1 MAEQQHKRGRG
12 SLNKLWRRSAAA
24 VVAAATLMG
33 GVAPAA
39 FAAGGGGNQPGTGG
53 GGLDAAQFW
62 QYRDGPDGSW
72 GPATSLDSVRKA
84 MQAGGV
90 TMLDEGGS
98 YNGPAKAQAALDQA
112 RKECET
118 GFNQRHPNEK
128 GQANCRVV
136 GVGAVAGSQA
146 QGTNGWNG
154 SGVVARQTWIDNW
167 NKYVAPVKYN
177 YAGTREYLTSNP
189 FWDNPSDSVNK
200 IMERNVHDDTS
211 IAIIVLDKYQPAPPV
226 VDYDLTITTNVNAPQ
241 DLKTGSTGKV
251 SDTIHA
257 SQSRGD
263 AQQVNANVIM
273 HYDGNKYVG
282 AKNVTKSVKI
292 TTKGDTRSPEF
303 APSDFGWKAWPAG
316 TYWFDVQV
324 PKQGHMKAAVDTAD
338 REASESFRI
347 VDVPPAAPVKQ
358 IEQGVS
364 ADAMRNTTT
373 IESGTGRGGY
383 AMTFRDVITPNG
395 VAYTIENMK
404 VTDKTDNN
412 KDISNQFTMTWDQ
425 AANTVTAV
433 RKDTTSMMPLEHTYV
448 FQLDVVVSKPD
459 INKVTD
465 QANVLWNDTDQSTEQ
480 REFPT
485 WNPNPDKSWIKQ
497 NTDGSWAA
505 VIDPDETNAT
515 GADQNRFLD
524 GDKVAS
530 VVNGVISANLID
542 APTTFTLEDDWT
554 KADYLFD
561 ADTKGIKVYMM
572 DAQSNT
578 ASSVYD
584 IVNKGTDVT
593 NQFDITAAGTK
604 ATVSMKADAL
614 KALKGLKNHRQYTL
628 LIPGVVNMAN
638 GKGAAQ
644 VRKDFGKQPGDELTF
659 CEAPAN
665 GTGSGAKLTNSGAQT
680 VNGDKHPTN
689 EPWICGYVPPVK
701 KDVIG
706 EASQGGAQESVDGK
720 VVFPGQKVEYQLT
733 TTPKL
738 PGQLAYD
745 VKNVVVTDQYDQYL
759 VPDKQTVEVTDLGN
773 GKIIP
778 KAQYTTKWDDTKHLF
793 QLAFDDAYVQA
804 NWGKGRNPRLL
815 IRFEGTVSK
824 DAPTDT
830 RVDNQWMLTL
840 NNSITPSNQV
850 FNTPPEFNPVKEDT
864 QKDPTISIDG
874 KTALL
879 GDVLYYRVHLD
890 LKNLGRDVTAYDVKR
905 AGIID
910 DYDDEY
916 LTADE
921 QNVEVLNAKGEDVT
935 AKFNVQFKDGVAYVF
950 AKTADT
956 QVPAT
961 GETVKGDPQP
971 ADLKQYS
978 EKKID
983 PLKDPS
989 IDQSLLG
996 QEYTVVLPM
1005 TVTKVTD
1012 GYVVKN
1018 TATQIVNDVKKDTNT
1033 VTNPLKP
1040 INPVKDVTLKVGGDS
1055 VNGQEIPLGQKFLY
1069 RLDSSVIPPDRAY
1082 PDVTQWGVTD
1092 KLDTTH
1098 DQYLDAWQVCANRD
1112 LYKDGKLIAKT
1123 GDVLAG
1129 TGFDNAELLAAITGD
1144 TATDAE
1150 AASDDAANKDES
1162 GKDDAAQPTGEQLF
1176 TVDYK
1181 DGQLTANATDLFLK
1195 LVSAD
1200 TAHEQ
1205 AWSLFISTQRIAV
1218 SDRVENTFTET
1229 FNDKE
1234 LVSNT
1239 VWTSTPDLTPSI
1251 HLEKWDEKSGWPN
1264 GDRDTRDQA
1273 LKDAKNGDTI
1283 VFTITNTS
1291 KTDKAG
1297 KGAIYRAKDLKLTD
1311 QTILGDGRVV
1321 DLKYPDNWDTL
1332 ILRPGQSVDVKG
1344 TLKDANGDHTNRASV
1359 SGIPLTPCVV
1369 NDDTPFDGKD
1379 DENVPE
1385 GAVDIDG
1392 VKMCGTDRIVSN
1404 TDDWNATI
1412 KPPLANTGV
1421 ALGIILPLMGLL
1433 IAGGGITLTTLRKRQ
1448 HTAKHTA

>member
-1 MAEQQHKRGRG
+1 MGRFKH
-12 SLNKLWRRSAAA
+12 SIRAA
-24 VVAAATLMG
+24 VAGVAAGATLLTLG
-33 GVAPAA
+33 APAA
-39 FAAGGGGNQPGTGG
+39 LAAGGGGNQPGSG

-84 MQAGGV
+84 MKAANV

-112 RKECET
+112 RAECER
-118 GFNQRHPNEK
+118 GFNQRHPNEA

-136 GVGAVAGSQA
+136 AVGAVAGSQA

-154 SGVVARQTWIDNW
+154 SGIVARQTWIDNW
-167 NKYVAPVKYN
+167 NKYVAPVHYFYN
-177 YAGTREYLTSNP
+177 GTVGYYTNTP
-189 FWDNPSDSVNK
+189 FTDNPSDSVNK

-226 VDYDLTITTNVNAPQ
+226 VDYDLTVTTNVNAPQ

-303 APSDFGWKAWPAG
+303 APADFGWKAWPSG

-347 VDVPPAAPVKQ
+347 VDVPPAAPVKE

-364 ADAMRNTTT
+364 ADAMVNHTVIR
-373 IESGTGRGGY
+373 SGTGRGGY
-383 AMTFRDVITPNG
+383 AMRFTDTITPNG
-395 VAYTIENMK
+395 VNYSVSNMK
-404 VTDKTDNN
+404 VLDETDND
-412 KDISNQFTMTWDQ
+412 KDISDQFTINWDKN
-425 AANTVTAV
+425 ANTVTAV
-433 RKDTTSMMPLEHTYV
+433 RKDTTTMMPLDHTYA
-448 FQLDVVVSKPD
+448 FHLDVTVAKPD

-465 QANVLWNDTDQSTEQ
+465 KGTVLWNDTSQDTDQK
-480 REFPT
+480 EFPT

-497 NTDGSWAA
+497 DASGKWAA
-505 VIDPDETNAT
+505 VIDPEHTNNT
-515 GADQNRFLD
+515 GADQNVFLD

-593 NQFDITAAGTK
+593 GQFTITAAGTK

-614 KALKGLKNHRQYTL
+614 KTLKGLKNHRQYTL

-659 CEAPAN
+659 CETPAN

-680 VNGDKHPTN
+680 VNGDREPTN

-793 QLAFDDAYVQA
+793 QLAFDDAYVKA
-804 NWGKGRNPRLL
+804 NWGKGQNPRLL

-864 QKDPTISIDG
+864 QKDPSISIDG

-890 LKNLGRDVTAYDVKR
+890 LKNLDRKGTAYNVMR
-905 AGIID
+905 AGIVD

-916 LTADE
+916 LTADD

-935 AKFNVQFKDGVAYVF
+935 AKFNVQFRDGVAYVF

-956 QVPAT
+956 KVPAT
-961 GETVKGDPQP
+961 GETIKGDPQP
-971 ADLKQYS
+971 KDLKAYS
-978 EKKID
+978 QAKLD
-983 PLKDPS
+983 PLKDPA

-1018 TATQIVNDVKKDTNT
+1018 TATQIVNDVKKSTNT

-1040 INPVKDVTLKVGGDS
+1040 INPVKDVVLKVNGDS
-1055 VNGQEIPLGQKFLY
+1055 VNGREIPLTQKFLY
-1069 RLDSSVIPPDRAY
+1069 RLDSSVIPANRAY
-1082 PDVTQWGVTD
+1082 PQVTQWGITD
-1092 KLDTTH
+1092 KLDTQH
-1098 DQYLDAWQVCANRD
+1098 DKYLGAWQVCANRD
-1112 LYKDGKLIAKT
+1112 LYKDGKPVAKT

-1129 TGFDNAELLAAITGD
+1129 TGFDNTELLAAITGD
-1144 TATDAE
+1144 TA
-1150 AASDDAANKDES
+1150 NRDES

-1181 DGQLTANATDLFLK
+1181 DGTITANATDLFLK

-1200 TAHEQ
+1200 TTHEQ
-1205 AWSLFISTQRIAV
+1205 AWSLFVSVQRIAT
-1218 SDRVENTFTET
+1218 SERVENTFTET
-1229 FNDKE
+1229 FNGKE

-1264 GDRDTRDQA
+1264 GDRDTRAQA
-1273 LKDAKNGDTI
+1273 LKDAQDGDTI

-1297 KGAIYRAKDLKLTD
+1297 KGAVFRAKDLKLTD
-1311 QTILGDGRVV
+1311 HTILGDGRVV

-1332 ILRPGQSVDVKG
+1332 ILKPGQSVDVKG
-1344 TLKDANGDHTNRASV
+1344 TLKGVKGDHTDRASV
-1359 SGIPLTPCVV
+1359 SGIPLTECVV

-1379 DENVPE
+1379 DANVPE

-1392 VKMCGTDRIVSN
+1392 VKMCGSDRVVSN
-1404 TDDWNATI
+1404 TDDWNATVT
-1412 KPPLANTGV
+1412 PPLAHTGATV
-1421 ALGIILPLMGLL
+1421 TVLGVLAAVLMGGAGMLL
-1433 IAGGGITLTTLRKRQ
+1433 SLKRRTSGAPR
-1448 HTAKHTA
+1448 HMA

>member
-1 MAEQQHKRGRG
+1 MATAEHGCCGGGEHLKPRVLPAPLFVVLAGWCWTHRGVLPVARIGYPASCKPILEGATPYGSFQTFNQGSGRRCGRRCDAAHAWRAGRTRRGR
-12 SLNKLWRRSAAA
+12 
-24 VVAAATLMG
+24 
-33 GVAPAA
+33 
-39 FAAGGGGNQPGTGG
+39 GGNQPGTGG

-84 MQAGGV
+84 MKAANV

-112 RKECET
+112 RAECER
-118 GFNQRHPNEK
+118 GFNQRHPSEA

-136 GVGAVAGSQA
+136 AVGAVAGSQA

-154 SGVVARQTWIDNW
+154 SGIVARQTWIDNW
-167 NKYVAPVKYN
+167 NKYVAPVEYN
-177 YAGTREYLTSNP
+177 YAGVTKYHTSTP

-200 IMERNVHDDTS
+200 IMERNVHPDTS

-226 VDYDLTITTNVNAPQ
+226 VDYDLTVTTNVNAPQ

-303 APSDFGWKAWPAG
+303 APADFGWKAWPSG

-347 VDVPPAAPVKQ
+347 VDVPPAAPVKE

-364 ADAMRNTTT
+364 ADAMVNHTVIR
-373 IESGTGRGGY
+373 SDTGRGGY
-383 AMTFRDVITPNG
+383 AMRFTDTITPNG
-395 VAYTIENMK
+395 VNYSVSNMK
-404 VTDKTDNN
+404 VLDETDND
-412 KDISNQFTMTWDQ
+412 KDISDQFTINWDKN
-425 AANTVTAV
+425 ANTVTAV
-433 RKDTTSMMPLEHTYV
+433 RKDTTTMMPLDHTYA
-448 FQLDVVVSKPD
+448 FHLDVTVAKPD

-465 QANVLWNDTDQSTEQ
+465 KGTVLWNDTSQDTDQK
-480 REFPT
+480 EFPT

-497 NTDGSWAA
+497 DASGKWAA
-505 VIDPDETNAT
+505 VIDPEHTNNT
-515 GADQNRFLD
+515 GADQNVFLD

-593 NQFDITAAGTK
+593 GQFDITAAGTK

-614 KALKGLKNHRQYTL
+614 KTLKGLKNHRQYTL

-659 CEAPAN
+659 CETPAN
-665 GTGSGAKLTNSGAQT
+665 GTGSGAKLTNGGAQT
-680 VNGDKHPTN
+680 VNGDKRPTN

-793 QLAFDDAYVQA
+793 QLAFDDAYVKA
-804 NWGKGRNPRLL
+804 NWGKGQNPRLL

-850 FNTPPEFNPVKEDT
+850 FNTPPEFNPSKEDT
-864 QKDPTISIDG
+864 QKDPSISIDG

-890 LKNLGRDVTAYDVKR
+890 LKNLDRKGTAYNVMR
-905 AGIID
+905 AGIVD

-935 AKFNVQFKDGVAYVF
+935 AKFNIQFRDGVAYVF

-956 QVPAT
+956 KVPAT
-961 GETVKGDPQP
+961 GETIKGDPQP
-971 ADLKQYS
+971 KDLKAYS
-978 EKKID
+978 QAKLD
-983 PLKDPS
+983 PLKDPA

-1018 TATQIVNDVKKDTNT
+1018 TATQIVNDVKRARIRSRTRSSPSTPSRTWCSRSTAIRSTARKSRSRRSSSTVSTVPSSPRTALIRRSPSGASPTSSTPSMTSTWVLGRCAPT
-1033 VTNPLKP
+1033 VTCTRTASRSPRP
-1040 INPVKDVTLKVGGDS
+1040 ATCS
-1055 VNGQEIPLGQKFLY
+1055 QALGSTT
-1069 RLDSSVIPPDRAY
+1069 RNCSPPS
-1082 PDVTQWGVTD
+1082 P
-1092 KLDTTH
+1092 
-1098 DQYLDAWQVCANRD
+1098 
-1112 LYKDGKLIAKT
+1112 
-1123 GDVLAG
+1123 
-1129 TGFDNAELLAAITGD
+1129 
-1144 TATDAE
+1144 ATP
-1150 AASDDAANKDES
+1150 
-1162 GKDDAAQPTGEQLF
+1162 PTG
-1176 TVDYK
+1176 TSPARMMPPSPPANNCSPWTTR
-1181 DGQLTANATDLFLK
+1181 TARSPPTRPTCSSSSCPPTPPMSRHGACS
-1195 LVSAD
+1195 SACS
-1200 TAHEQ
+1200 ASPP
-1205 AWSLFISTQRIAV
+1205 A
-1218 SDRVENTFTET
+1218 
-1229 FNDKE
+1229 
-1234 LVSNT
+1234 
-1239 VWTSTPDLTPSI
+1239 
-1251 HLEKWDEKSGWPN
+1251 SGW
-1264 GDRDTRDQA
+1264 RTRSPKRSTTRNSCPTPYGPA
-1273 LKDAKNGDTI
+1273 
-1283 VFTITNTS
+1283 
-1291 KTDKAG
+1291 
-1297 KGAIYRAKDLKLTD
+1297 
-1311 QTILGDGRVV
+1311 
-1321 DLKYPDNWDTL
+1321 
-1332 ILRPGQSVDVKG
+1332 RP
-1344 TLKDANGDHTNRASV
+1344 T
-1359 SGIPLTPCVV
+1359 
-1369 NDDTPFDGKD
+1369 
-1379 DENVPE
+1379 
-1385 GAVDIDG
+1385 
-1392 VKMCGTDRIVSN
+1392 
-1404 TDDWNATI
+1404 
-1412 KPPLANTGV
+1412 
-1421 ALGIILPLMGLL
+1421 
-1433 IAGGGITLTTLRKRQ
+1433 
-1448 HTAKHTA
+1448 

>member
-1 MAEQQHKRGRG
+1 MGRFKH
-12 SLNKLWRRSAAA
+12 SIRAA
-24 VVAAATLMG
+24 VAGVAAGATLLTLG
-33 GVAPAA
+33 APAA
-39 FAAGGGGNQPGTGG
+39 LAAGGGGNQPGSG

-84 MQAGGV
+84 MKAAGV

-112 RKECET
+112 RAECER
-118 GFNQRHPNEK
+118 GFNQRHPSEA

-136 GVGAVAGSQA
+136 AVGAVAGSAA

-154 SGVVARQTWIDNW
+154 SGIVARQTWIDNW
-167 NKYVAPVKYN
+167 NKYVAPVHYFYN
-177 YAGTREYLTSNP
+177 GTVGYYTNTP
-189 FWDNPSDSVNK
+189 FTDNPSDSVNK
-200 IMERNVHDDTS
+200 IMERNVHPDTS

-226 VDYDLTITTNVNAPQ
+226 VDYDLTVTTNVNAPQ

-273 HYDGNKYVG
+273 HFDGNKYVG
-282 AKNVTKSVKI
+282 AKNVTKSVRI

-347 VDVPPAAPVKQ
+347 VDVPPAAPVKE

-364 ADAMRNTTT
+364 ADAMVNHTVIR
-373 IESGTGRGGY
+373 SGTGRGGY
-383 AMTFRDVITPNG
+383 AMRFTDTITPNG
-395 VAYTIENMK
+395 VNYSVSNMK
-404 VTDKTDNN
+404 VLDETDND
-412 KDISNQFTMTWDQ
+412 KDISDQFTINWDKN
-425 AANTVTAV
+425 ANTVTAV
-433 RKDTTSMMPLEHTYV
+433 RKDTTTMMPLDHTYA
-448 FQLDVVVSKPD
+448 FHLDVTVAKPD

-465 QANVLWNDTDQSTEQ
+465 KGTVLWNDTSQDTDQK
-480 REFPT
+480 EFPV

-497 NTDGSWAA
+497 DASGKWAA
-505 VIDPDETNAT
+505 VIDPEHTNNT
-515 GADQNRFLD
+515 GADQNVFLD

-593 NQFDITAAGTK
+593 GQFDITAAGTK

-659 CEAPAN
+659 CETPAN

-680 VNGDKHPTN
+680 VNGDREPTN

-793 QLAFDDAYVQA
+793 QLAFDDAYVKA
-804 NWGKGRNPRLL
+804 NWGKGQNPRLL

-864 QKDPTISIDG
+864 QKDPSISIDG

-890 LKNLGRDVTAYDVKR
+890 LKNLDRKGTAYNVMR
-905 AGIID
+905 AGIVD

-921 QNVEVLNAKGEDVT
+921 RNVEVLNAKGEDVT
-935 AKFNVQFKDGVAYVF
+935 AKFNVQFRDGVAYVF

-956 QVPAT
+956 KVPAT

-971 ADLKQYS
+971 KDLKAYS
-978 EKKID
+978 QAKLD
-983 PLKDPS
+983 PLKDPA

-1012 GYVVKN
+1012 GYVVEN
-1018 TATQIVNDVKKDTNT
+1018 TATQIVNDVKKSTNT

-1040 INPVKDVTLKVGGDS
+1040 INPVKDVVLKVNGDS
-1055 VNGQEIPLGQKFLY
+1055 VNGREIPLTQKFLY
-1069 RLDSSVIPPDRAY
+1069 RLDSSVIPANRAY
-1082 PDVTQWGVTD
+1082 PQVTQWGITD
-1092 KLDTTH
+1092 KLDTQH
-1098 DQYLDAWQVCANRD
+1098 DKYLGAWQVRANRD
-1112 LYKDGKLIAKT
+1112 LYKDGKPVAKT

-1129 TGFDNAELLAAITGD
+1129 TGFDNTELLAAITGD
-1144 TATDAE
+1144 TA
-1150 AASDDAANKDES
+1150 NRDES
-1162 GKDDAAQPTGEQLF
+1162 GTDDAAQPTGEQLF

-1181 DGQLTANATDLFLK
+1181 DGTITANATDLFLK

-1205 AWSLFISTQRIAV
+1205 AWSLFVSVQRIAT
-1218 SDRVENTFTET
+1218 SERVENTFTET
-1229 FNDKE
+1229 FNGKE

-1264 GDRDTRDQA
+1264 GDRDTRAQA
-1273 LKDAKNGDTI
+1273 LKDAKDGDTI

-1297 KGAIYRAKDLKLTD
+1297 KGAVFRAKDLKLTD

-1332 ILRPGQSVDVKG
+1332 ILKPGQSVDVKG
-1344 TLKDANGDHTNRASV
+1344 TLKGVKGDHTDRASV
-1359 SGIPLTPCVV
+1359 SGIPLTECVV

-1379 DENVPE
+1379 DANVPE
-1385 GAVDIDG
+1385 GAVDVDG
-1392 VKMCGTDRIVSN
+1392 VRMCGSDWVVSN
-1404 TDDWNATI
+1404 TDDWNATVT
-1412 KPPLANTGV
+1412 PPLAHTGATV
-1421 ALGIILPLMGLL
+1421 AVLGVLAAVLMGGAGMLL
-1433 IAGGGITLTTLRKRQ
+1433 SLKRRTSGVPR
-1448 HTAKHTA
+1448 HMA

>member
-39 FAAGGGGNQPGTGG
+39 FAAGGGGNQPGTDG

-112 RKECET
+112 RTECER
-118 GFNQRHPNEK
+118 GFNQRHPNEA

-136 GVGAVAGSQA
+136 AVGAVAGSQA

-154 SGVVARQTWIDNW
+154 SGIVARSTWIDNW
-167 NKYVAPVKYN
+167 NKYVAPVRYN
-177 YAGTREYLTSNP
+177 YAGTRPYYTSTP
-189 FWDNPSDSVNK
+189 FDDNPSDSVNK

-226 VDYDLTITTNVNAPQ
+226 VDYDLTVTTNVNAPQ

-273 HYDGNKYVG
+273 HYDGNRYVG
-282 AKNVTKSVKI
+282 AKNVTKSVRI

-303 APSDFGWKAWPAG
+303 APADFGWKAWPSG
-316 TYWFDVQV
+316 TYWFDVRV

-347 VDVPPAAPVKQ
+347 VDVPPAAPVKE

-364 ADAMRNTTT
+364 ADAMVNHTVIR
-373 IESGTGRGGY
+373 SGTGRGGY
-383 AMTFRDVITPNG
+383 AMRFTDTITPNG
-395 VAYTIENMK
+395 VNYSVSNMK
-404 VTDKTDNN
+404 VLDETDND
-412 KDISNQFTMTWDQ
+412 KDISDQFTINWDKN
-425 AANTVTAV
+425 ANTVTAV
-433 RKDTTSMMPLEHTYV
+433 RKDTTTMMPLDHTYS
-448 FQLDVVVSKPD
+448 FHLDVTVAKPD

-465 QANVLWNDTDQSTEQ
+465 KGTVLWNDTSQDTDQK
-480 REFPT
+480 EFPV
-485 WNPNPDKSWIKQ
+485 WGPNPDKSWIKQ
-497 NTDGSWAA
+497 DASGKWAA
-505 VIDPDETNAT
+505 VIDPEHTNNT
-515 GADQNRFLD
+515 GADQNVFLD

-584 IVNKGTDVT
+584 IVNKGQDVT
-593 NQFDITAAGTK
+593 GQFDITAAGTK

-659 CEAPAN
+659 CETPAN

-680 VNGDKHPTN
+680 VNGDREPTN

-773 GKIIP
+773 GKIVP
-778 KAQYTTKWDDTKHLF
+778 KSQYTTKWDDTKHLF
-793 QLAFDDAYVQA
+793 QLAFDDAYVKA
-804 NWGKGRNPRLL
+804 NWGKGQNPRLL

-864 QKDPTISIDG
+864 QKDPSISIDG

-890 LKNLGRDVTAYDVKR
+890 LKNLDRKGTAYNVMR
-905 AGIID
+905 AGIVD

-921 QNVEVLNAKGEDVT
+921 QNVEVLNAKGEDVSS
-935 AKFNVQFKDGVAYVF
+935 KFNVQFRDGVAYVF

-956 QVPAT
+956 KVPAT

-971 ADLKQYS
+971 KDLKAYS
-978 EKKID
+978 QAKLE
-983 PLKDPS
+983 PLKDPA

-1018 TATQIVNDVKKDTNT
+1018 TATQIVNDVKKSTNT

-1040 INPVKDVTLKVGGDS
+1040 INPVKDVVLKVNGDS
-1055 VNGQEIPLGQKFLY
+1055 VNGREIPLTQKFLY
-1069 RLDSSVIPPDRAY
+1069 RLDSSVIPANRAY
-1082 PDVTQWGVTD
+1082 PQVTQWGIVD
-1092 KLDTTH
+1092 KLDTQH
-1098 DQYLDAWQVCANRD
+1098 DKYLGAWQVRANRD
-1112 LYKDGKLIAKT
+1112 LYKDDKPVAKT

-1129 TGFDNAELLAAITGD
+1129 SGFDNTELLAAITGD

-1200 TAHEQ
+1200 TEHDQ

-1264 GDRDTRDQA
+1264 GDRDTREQA

-1291 KTDKAG
+1291 KTDKNG
-1297 KGAIYRAKDLKLTD
+1297 KGAVYRAKDLKLTD

-1332 ILRPGQSVDVKG
+1332 ILKPGQSVDVKG
-1344 TLKDANGDHTNRASV
+1344 TLKDANGDHTDRASV
-1359 SGIPLTPCVV
+1359 SGIPLIPCVV

-1379 DENVPE
+1379 DANVPE

-1392 VKMCGTDRIVSN
+1392 VKMCGSDRIVSN

-1421 ALGIILPLMGLL
+1421 ALGVILPLMGLM
-1433 IAGGGITLTTLRKRQ
+1433 IAGGGITLTALRKRQ

>member
-1 MAEQQHKRGRG
+1 M
-12 SLNKLWRRSAAA
+12 
-24 VVAAATLMG
+24 
-33 GVAPAA
+33 
-39 FAAGGGGNQPGTGG
+39 
-53 GGLDAAQFW
+53 
-62 QYRDGPDGSW
+62 
-72 GPATSLDSVRKA
+72 
-84 MQAGGV
+84 
-90 TMLDEGGS
+90 
-98 YNGPAKAQAALDQA
+98 
-112 RKECET
+112 
-118 GFNQRHPNEK
+118 
-128 GQANCRVV
+128 
-136 GVGAVAGSQA
+136 
-146 QGTNGWNG
+146 
-154 SGVVARQTWIDNW
+154 
-167 NKYVAPVKYN
+167 
-177 YAGTREYLTSNP
+177 
-189 FWDNPSDSVNK
+189 
-200 IMERNVHDDTS
+200 
-211 IAIIVLDKYQPAPPV
+211 
-226 VDYDLTITTNVNAPQ
+226 
-241 DLKTGSTGKV
+241 
-251 SDTIHA
+251 
-257 SQSRGD
+257 
-263 AQQVNANVIM
+263 
-273 HYDGNKYVG
+273 
-282 AKNVTKSVKI
+282 
-292 TTKGDTRSPEF
+292 
-303 APSDFGWKAWPAG
+303 
-316 TYWFDVQV
+316 
-324 PKQGHMKAAVDTAD
+324 
-338 REASESFRI
+338 
-347 VDVPPAAPVKQ
+347 
-358 IEQGVS
+358 
-364 ADAMRNTTT
+364 
-373 IESGTGRGGY
+373 
-383 AMTFRDVITPNG
+383 
-395 VAYTIENMK
+395 
-404 VTDKTDNN
+404 
-412 KDISNQFTMTWDQ
+412 
-425 AANTVTAV
+425 
-433 RKDTTSMMPLEHTYV
+433 
-448 FQLDVVVSKPD
+448 
-459 INKVTD
+459 
-465 QANVLWNDTDQSTEQ
+465 
-480 REFPT
+480 
-485 WNPNPDKSWIKQ
+485 
-497 NTDGSWAA
+497 
-505 VIDPDETNAT
+505 
-515 GADQNRFLD
+515 
-524 GDKVAS
+524 
-530 VVNGVISANLID
+530 VNGVISANLID

-593 NQFDITAAGTK
+593 GQFTITAAGTK

-628 LIPGVVNMAN
+628 LIPGVVNIAN

-680 VNGDKHPTN
+680 VNGDKRPTN

-778 KAQYTTKWDDTKHLF
+778 KSQYTTKWDDTKHLF
-793 QLAFDDAYVQA
+793 QLAFDDAYVKA
-804 NWGKGRNPRLL
+804 NWGKGQNPRLL

-864 QKDPTISIDG
+864 QKDPSISIDG

-890 LKNLGRDVTAYDVKR
+890 LKNLDRKGTAYNVMR
-905 AGIID
+905 AGIVD
-910 DYDDEY
+910 DYDDVY
-916 LTADE
+916 LTAVE

-935 AKFNVQFKDGVAYVF
+935 AKFNVQFRDGVAYVF

-956 QVPAT
+956 KVPAT

-971 ADLKQYS
+971 KDLKAYS
-978 EKKID
+978 QAKLD
-983 PLKDPS
+983 PLKDPA

-1018 TATQIVNDVKKDTNT
+1018 TATQIVNDVKKSTNT

-1040 INPVKDVTLKVGGDS
+1040 INPVKDVVLKVNGDS
-1055 VNGQEIPLGQKFLY
+1055 VNGREIPLTQKFLY
-1069 RLDSSVIPPDRAY
+1069 RLDSSVIPANRAY
-1082 PDVTQWGVTD
+1082 PQVTQWGITD
-1092 KLDTTH
+1092 KLDTQH
-1098 DQYLDAWQVCANRD
+1098 DKYLGAWQVRANRD
-1112 LYKDGKLIAKT
+1112 LYKDGKPVAKT

-1129 TGFDNAELLAAITGD
+1129 TGFDNTELLAVITGG
-1144 TATDAE
+1144 TANRD
-1150 AASDDAANKDES
+1150 KS
-1162 GKDDAAQPTGEQLF
+1162 GKDDATQPTGEQLF

-1181 DGQLTANATDLFLK
+1181 DGTITANATDLFLK

-1200 TAHEQ
+1200 TTHEQ
-1205 AWSLFISTQRIAV
+1205 AWSLFVSVQRIAT
-1218 SDRVENTFTET
+1218 SERVENTFTET

-1264 GDRDTRDQA
+1264 GDRDTRAQA
-1273 LKDAKNGDTI
+1273 LKDAQDGDTI

-1291 KTDKAG
+1291 RTDKNG
-1297 KGAIYRAKDLKLTD
+1297 KGAVFRAKDLKLTD
-1311 QTILGDGRVV
+1311 HTILGDGRVV
-1321 DLKYPDNWDTL
+1321 DLKYPANWDTL
-1332 ILRPGQSVDVKG
+1332 ILKSGQSVDVKG
-1344 TLKDANGDHTNRASV
+1344 TLRGVKGDHTDRASV
-1359 SGIPLTPCVV
+1359 SGIPLTECVV

-1379 DENVPE
+1379 DANVPE

-1392 VKMCGTDRIVSN
+1392 VKMCGSDRVVSN
-1404 TDDWNATI
+1404 TDDWNATVT
-1412 KPPLANTGV
+1412 PPLAHTGATV
-1421 ALGIILPLMGLL
+1421 AVLGVLAAVLMGGAGMLL
-1433 IAGGGITLTTLRKRQ
+1433 SLKRRTSGAPR
-1448 HTAKHTA
+1448 HRA

>member
-39 FAAGGGGNQPGTGG
+39 FADGGSGSGSGTGG
-53 GGLDAAQFW
+53 DQAAAMFW
-62 QYRDGPDGSW
+62 QYRDNNNGSF
-72 GPATSLDSVRKA
+72 GSASDFSSV
-84 MQAGGV
+84 QAAFNAAGV
-90 TMLDEGGS
+90 TVTGAGVTR
-98 YNGPAKAQAALDQA
+98 AQQALNAARA
-112 RKECET
+112 ECESN
-118 GFNQRHPNEK
+118 FAAHHP
-128 GQANCRVV
+128 GQGAADCRVV
-136 GVGAVAGSQA
+136 GVGAVYAAASHKDDGSGWASQDMWQQLWDQQIANKTWSHGSQYYRVNDPFYDDPSTSVTKLMQKEA
-146 QGTNGWNG
+146 SKPQT
-154 SGVVARQTWIDNW
+154 GVIV
-167 NKYVAPVKYN
+167 
-177 YAGTREYLTSNP
+177 
-189 FWDNPSDSVNK
+189 
-200 IMERNVHDDTS
+200 
-211 IAIIVLDKYQPAPPV
+211 IVLNKYQPKPPV
-226 VDYDLTITTNVNAPQ
+226 LDYDLTIRTDVNAPQ

-303 APSDFGWKAWPAG
+303 APADFGWKAWPSG

-347 VDVPPAAPVKQ
+347 VDVPPQPPVKQ

-364 ADAMRNTTT
+364 ADAMVNHTVIR
-373 IESGTGRGGY
+373 SGTGRGGY
-383 AMTFRDVITPNG
+383 AMRFTDTITPNG
-395 VAYTIENMK
+395 VNYSVSNMK
-404 VTDKTDNN
+404 VLDETDND
-412 KDISNQFTMTWDQ
+412 KDISDQFTINWDKN
-425 AANTVTAV
+425 ANTVTAV
-433 RKDTTSMMPLEHTYV
+433 RKDTTTMMPLDHTYA
-448 FQLDVVVSKPD
+448 FHLDVTVAKPD

-465 QANVLWNDTDQSTEQ
+465 RATVLWNDTSQNTDQK
-480 REFPT
+480 EFPT
-485 WNPNPDKSWIKQ
+485 WGPNPDKSWIKQ
-497 NTDGSWAA
+497 DASGKWAA
-505 VIDPDETNAT
+505 VIDPEHTNNT
-515 GADQNRFLD
+515 GADQNVFLD

-542 APTTFTLEDDWT
+542 APTKFELEDDWT

-593 NQFDITAAGTK
+593 GQFTVKTAGTK

-644 VRKDFGKQPGDELTF
+644 VRKDFSKQPGDELTF
-659 CEAPAN
+659 CETPAN

-804 NWGKGRNPRLL
+804 NWGKGQNPHLL

-890 LKNLGRDVTAYDVKR
+890 LKNLGRDVTAYDIKR

-921 QNVEVLNAKGEDVT
+921 TNVEVLNAKGEDVT
-935 AKFNVQFKDGVAYVF
+935 AKFNVQFRDGVAYAF

-956 QVPAT
+956 KIPAT
-961 GETVKGDPQP
+961 GEIVKGDPQP
-971 ADLKQYS
+971 TDLKAYS

-983 PLKDPS
+983 PLTDPS

-1012 GYVVKN
+1012 GYTVKN

-1092 KLDTTH
+1092 KLDTQH
-1098 DQYLDAWQVCANRD
+1098 DKYLDAWQIRANRD

-1123 GDVLAG
+1123 GETLAG
-1129 TGFDNAELLAAITGD
+1129 TGFDDTALLAAITGD
-1144 TATDAE
+1144 TAGDADQP
-1150 AASDDAANKDES
+1150 ADADDTASDDTT
-1162 GKDDAAQPTGEQLF
+1162 DATGTQLF
-1176 TVDYK
+1176 DVAYK
-1181 DGQLTANATDLFLK
+1181 DGVITANATDAFLK

-1200 TAHEQ
+1200 TEHEQ
-1205 AWSLFISTQRIAV
+1205 AWTLFISTQRIAT
-1218 SDRVENTFTET
+1218 SERVENTFTET

-1264 GDRDTRDQA
+1264 GDRDTREQA

-1311 QTILGDGRVV
+1311 QTILGNGRVV

-1332 ILRPGQSVDVKG
+1332 ILKPGQSVDVKG

-1379 DENVPE
+1379 DANVPE

-1392 VKMCGTDRIVSN
+1392 VKMCGSDRIVSN

-1433 IAGGGITLTTLRKRQ
+1433 IAGGALSLTALRKRQ
-1448 HTAKHTA
+1448 HTAQHAA

>member
-1 MAEQQHKRGRG
+1 MGRFKH
-12 SLNKLWRRSAAA
+12 SIRAA
-24 VVAAATLMG
+24 VAGVAAGATLLTLG
-33 GVAPAA
+33 APAA
-39 FAAGGGGNQPGTGG
+39 LAAGGGGNQPGSG

-84 MQAGGV
+84 MKAANV

-112 RKECET
+112 RAECER
-118 GFNQRHPNEK
+118 GFNQRHPSEA

-136 GVGAVAGSQA
+136 AVGAVAGSQE

-154 SGVVARQTWIDNW
+154 SGIVARQTWIDNW
-167 NKYVAPVKYN
+167 NKYVAPVEYN
-177 YAGTREYLTSNP
+177 YAGVTKYHTSTP

-200 IMERNVHDDTS
+200 IMERNVHPDTS

-226 VDYDLTITTNVNAPQ
+226 VDYDLTVTTNVNAPQ

-303 APSDFGWKAWPAG
+303 APSDFGWKAWPSG

-347 VDVPPAAPVKQ
+347 VDVPPAAPVKE

-364 ADAMRNTTT
+364 ADAMVNHTVIR
-373 IESGTGRGGY
+373 SGTGRGGY
-383 AMTFRDVITPNG
+383 AMRFTDTITPNG
-395 VAYTIENMK
+395 VNYSVSNMK
-404 VTDKTDNN
+404 VLDETDND
-412 KDISNQFTMTWDQ
+412 KDISDQFTINWDKN
-425 AANTVTAV
+425 ANTVTAV
-433 RKDTTSMMPLEHTYV
+433 RKDTTTMMPLDHTYA
-448 FQLDVVVSKPD
+448 FHLDVTVAKPD

-465 QANVLWNDTDQSTEQ
+465 KGTVLWNDTSQDTDQK
-480 REFPT
+480 EFPT

-497 NTDGSWAA
+497 DASGKWAA
-505 VIDPDETNAT
+505 VIDPEHTNNT
-515 GADQNRFLD
+515 GADQNVFLD

-593 NQFDITAAGTK
+593 GQFDITAAGTK

-659 CEAPAN
+659 CETPAN

-680 VNGDKHPTN
+680 VNGDREPTN

-793 QLAFDDAYVQA
+793 QLAFDDAYVKA
-804 NWGKGRNPRLL
+804 NWGKGQNPRLL

-864 QKDPTISIDG
+864 QKDPSISIDG

-890 LKNLGRDVTAYDVKR
+890 LKNLDRKGTAYNVMR
-905 AGIID
+905 AGIVD

-921 QNVEVLNAKGEDVT
+921 TNVEVLNAKGEDVT
-935 AKFNVQFKDGVAYVF
+935 AKFNVQFRDGVAYVF

-956 QVPAT
+956 KVPAT
-961 GETVKGDPQP
+961 GETIKGDPQP
-971 ADLKQYS
+971 KDLKAYS
-978 EKKID
+978 QAKLD
-983 PLKDPS
+983 PLKDPA

-1018 TATQIVNDVKKDTNT
+1018 TATQIVNDVKKSTNT

-1040 INPVKDVTLKVGGDS
+1040 INPVKDVVLKVNGDS
-1055 VNGQEIPLGQKFLY
+1055 VNGREIPLTQKFLY
-1069 RLDSSVIPPDRAY
+1069 RLDSSVIPANRAY
-1082 PDVTQWGVTD
+1082 PQVTQWGITD
-1092 KLDTTH
+1092 KLDTQH
-1098 DQYLDAWQVCANRD
+1098 DKYLGAWQVRANRD
-1112 LYKDGKLIAKT
+1112 LYKDGKPVAKT

-1129 TGFDNAELLAAITGD
+1129 TGFDNTELLAAITGD
-1144 TATDAE
+1144 TA
-1150 AASDDAANKDES
+1150 NRDES

-1181 DGQLTANATDLFLK
+1181 DGTITANATDLFLK

-1200 TAHEQ
+1200 TTHEQ
-1205 AWSLFISTQRIAV
+1205 AWSLFVSVQRIAT
-1218 SDRVENTFTET
+1218 SERVENTFTET
-1229 FNDKE
+1229 FNGKE

-1264 GDRDTRDQA
+1264 GDRDTRAQA
-1273 LKDAKNGDTI
+1273 LKDAQDGDTI

-1297 KGAIYRAKDLKLTD
+1297 KGAVFRAKDLKLTD
-1311 QTILGDGRVV
+1311 HTILGDGRVV

-1332 ILRPGQSVDVKG
+1332 ILKPGQSVDVKG
-1344 TLKDANGDHTNRASV
+1344 TLKGVKGDHTDRASV
-1359 SGIPLTPCVV
+1359 SGIPLTECVV

-1379 DENVPE
+1379 DANVPG
-1385 GAVDIDG
+1385 GAVDVDG
-1392 VKMCGTDRIVSN
+1392 VRMCGSDRVVSN
-1404 TDDWNATI
+1404 TDDWNATVT
-1412 KPPLANTGV
+1412 PPLAHTGATV
-1421 ALGIILPLMGLL
+1421 AVLGVLAAVLMGGAGMLL
-1433 IAGGGITLTTLRKRQ
+1433 SLKRRTSGAPR
-1448 HTAKHTA
+1448 HMA

>member
-1 MAEQQHKRGRG
+1 MTGQQKKRRKPGR
-12 SLNKLWRRSAAA
+12 LLKAPVAAI
-24 VVAAATLMG
+24 VAAAALMG

-39 FAAGGGGNQPGTGG
+39 FAAGGGGNQPGSG
-53 GGLDAAQFW
+53 GGLAAAQFW

-72 GPATSLDSVRKA
+72 GPATSLDSVRNAMKA
-84 MQAGGV
+84 AGV

-112 RKECET
+112 RAECES
-118 GFNQRHPNEK
+118 GFNQRHPDEA

-136 GVGAVAGSQA
+136 AVGAVAGSAA
-146 QGTNGWNG
+146 QGVNGWNG
-154 SGVVARQTWIDNW
+154 SGVVARETWIDNW
-167 NKYVAPVKYN
+167 NKYVAPVRYN
-177 YAGTREYLTSNP
+177 YAGTRPYYTSTP
-189 FWDNPSDSVNK
+189 FDDNPSDSVDK
-200 IMERNVHDDTS
+200 IMNRNVHDDTS
-211 IAIIVLDKYQPAPPV
+211 IAVIVLDKYQPAPPV
-226 VDYDLTITTNVNAPQ
+226 TDYELTITTDVNKPK
-241 DLKTGSTGKV
+241 DLKAGSTDKV

-257 SQSRGD
+257 SQSAGD

-273 HYDGNKYVG
+273 HFDGNKHVA
-282 AKNVTKSVKI
+282 AKTATKTVKI
-292 TTKGDTRSPEF
+292 TTKGDTRTPEF
-303 APSDFGWKAWPAG
+303 APADFGFKSWPAG

-347 VDVPPAAPVKQ
+347 VDVPPQPPVKQ

-364 ADAMRNTTT
+364 ADAMVNHTVIR
-373 IESGTGRGGY
+373 SGTGRGGY
-383 AMTFRDVITPNG
+383 AMTFKDVITPNG
-395 VAYTIENMK
+395 VTYSVSNMK
-404 VTDKTDNN
+404 VIDESDN
-412 KDISNQFTMTWDQ
+412 KDISDQFDMNWDK

-433 RKDTTSMMPLEHTYV
+433 RKDTTSMMPLEHTYA
-448 FQLDVVVSKPD
+448 FHLDVTVAKPD
-459 INKVTD
+459 INKVVDKGT
-465 QANVLWNDTDQSTEQ
+465 VIWNDTSQDTDAK
-480 REFPT
+480 EFPT
-485 WNPNPDKSWIKQ
+485 WKPNPDKSWIKQ

-505 VIDPDETNAT
+505 VIDPDETNDT
-515 GADQNRFLD
+515 GADRNVFLD

-554 KADYLFD
+554 KADYIFD

-593 NQFDITAAGTK
+593 SQFDITAQGTK
-604 ATVSMKADAL
+604 ATASMKADAL
-614 KALKGLKNHRQYTL
+614 KALKGLKAHRQYTL
-628 LIPGVVNMAN
+628 LIPGVVNFAN
-638 GKGAAQ
+638 GGGAEQ
-644 VRKDFGKQPGDELTF
+644 VRKDAGKEPGDEVEF
-659 CEAPAN
+659 CSVP
-665 GTGSGAKLTNSGAQT
+665 GSDAKLTNSGAQT
-680 VNGDKHPTN
+680 VNTDRVPTN
-689 EPWICGYVPPVK
+689 EPWICGYIPPVE
-701 KDVIG
+701 KDVLG

-745 VKNVVVTDQYDQYL
+745 VKTVVVTDQYDEHL
-759 VPDKQTVEVTDLGN
+759 IPDKQTVEVTDMGN
-773 GKIIP
+773 GRIVP
-778 KAQYTTKWDDTKHLF
+778 KTQYTTRWDDDKHLF
-793 QLAFDDAYVQA
+793 QLTFDDTYVKA
-804 NWGKGRNPRLL
+804 NWGKGQNPRLL
-815 IRFEGTVSK
+815 IRFEGTVSQ

-830 RVDNQWMLTL
+830 KVDNQWMLTL
-840 NNSITPSNQV
+840 NNSVTPSNKV
-850 FNTPPEFNPVKEDT
+850 FNTPPDFTPVKEDT
-864 QKDPTISIDG
+864 QQDPTISIDG

-890 LKNLGRDVTAYDVKR
+890 LKNLGRDVTAYDIKR
-905 AGIID
+905 AGIVD

-921 QNVEVLNAKGEDVT
+921 QHVEILNTKGEDVT

-950 AKTADT
+950 AKTTDT
-956 QVPAT
+956 KIPAT

-971 ADLKQYS
+971 TDLKAYS

-989 IDQSLLG
+989 IDQSLTG
-996 QEYTVVLPM
+996 SEYTVVLPM

-1012 GYVVKN
+1012 GYTVKN

-1040 INPVKDVTLKVGGDS
+1040 INPVKDVTLKVNGDS
-1055 VNGQEIPLGQKFLY
+1055 VNGQEIPLTQKFLY
-1069 RLDSSVIPPDRAY
+1069 RLDSSVIPADRAY
-1082 PDVTQWGVTD
+1082 PQVTQWGVTD
-1092 KLDTTH
+1092 KLDTQH
-1098 DQYLDAWQVCANRD
+1098 DKYLGEWQIRANRD
-1112 LYKDGKLIAKT
+1112 LYKDGTLIAKT

-1129 TGFDNAELLAAITGD
+1129 TGFDNTELLAAITGD
-1144 TATDAE
+1144 AAT
-1150 AASDDAANKDES
+1150 
-1162 GKDDAAQPTGEQLF
+1162 DDAAQPTGEQLF

-1181 DGQLTANATDLFLK
+1181 DGVITANASDTFLK

-1200 TAHEQ
+1200 TEHEQ
-1205 AWSLFISTQRIAV
+1205 AWSLFLSVQRIAT

-1264 GDRDTRDQA
+1264 GDRDTREQA
-1273 LKDAKNGDTI
+1273 LKDAKNGDVI

-1291 KTDKAG
+1291 RTDKDG
-1297 KGAIYRAKDLKLTD
+1297 NGAVYRVKDLKLTD

-1332 ILRPGQSVDVKG
+1332 ILKPGESVDVKG
-1344 TLKDANGDHTNRASV
+1344 VLKDVTGDHTDRASV

-1379 DENVPE
+1379 NPTVPA

-1392 VKMCGTDRIVSN
+1392 VKMCGADRIVSN
-1404 TDDWNATI
+1404 TDDWNATV
-1412 KPPLANTGV
+1412 KPPLAHTGAAVWTV
-1421 ALGIILPLMGLL
+1421 AVGAMVLAGAGVVTLL
-1433 IAGGGITLTTLRKRQ
+1433 VSRRRRHHAGRHGGE
-1448 HTAKHTA
+1448 

>member
-1 MAEQQHKRGRG
+1 MGRFKH
-12 SLNKLWRRSAAA
+12 SIRAA
-24 VVAAATLMG
+24 VAGVAAGATLLTLG
-33 GVAPAA
+33 APAA
-39 FAAGGGGNQPGTGG
+39 LAAGGGGNQPGSG

-84 MQAGGV
+84 MKAANV

-112 RKECET
+112 RAECER
-118 GFNQRHPNEK
+118 GFNQRHPSEA

-136 GVGAVAGSQA
+136 AVGAVAGSQE

-154 SGVVARQTWIDNW
+154 SGIVARQTWIDNW
-167 NKYVAPVKYN
+167 NKYVAPVEYN
-177 YAGTREYLTSNP
+177 YAGVTKYHTSTP

-200 IMERNVHDDTS
+200 IMERNVHPDTS

-226 VDYDLTITTNVNAPQ
+226 VDYDLTVTTNVNAPQ

-303 APSDFGWKAWPAG
+303 APSDFGWKAWPSG

-347 VDVPPAAPVKQ
+347 VDVPPAAPVKE

-364 ADAMRNTTT
+364 ADAMVNHTVIR
-373 IESGTGRGGY
+373 SGTGRGGY
-383 AMTFRDVITPNG
+383 AMRFTDTITPNG
-395 VAYTIENMK
+395 VNYSVSNMK
-404 VTDKTDNN
+404 VLDETDND
-412 KDISNQFTMTWDQ
+412 KDISDQFTINWDKN
-425 AANTVTAV
+425 ANTVTAV
-433 RKDTTSMMPLEHTYV
+433 RKDTTTMMPLDHTYA
-448 FQLDVVVSKPD
+448 FHLDVTVAKPD

-465 QANVLWNDTDQSTEQ
+465 KGTVLWNDTSQDTDQK
-480 REFPT
+480 EFPT

-497 NTDGSWAA
+497 DASGKWAA
-505 VIDPDETNAT
+505 VIDPEHTNNT
-515 GADQNRFLD
+515 GADQNVFLD

-593 NQFDITAAGTK
+593 GQFDITAAGTK

-659 CEAPAN
+659 CETPAN

-680 VNGDKHPTN
+680 VNGDREPTN

-793 QLAFDDAYVQA
+793 QLAFDDAYVKA
-804 NWGKGRNPRLL
+804 NWGKGQNPRLL

-864 QKDPTISIDG
+864 QKDPSISIDG

-890 LKNLGRDVTAYDVKR
+890 LKNLDRKGTAYNVMR
-905 AGIID
+905 AGIVD

-916 LTADE
+916 LTADD

-935 AKFNVQFKDGVAYVF
+935 AKFNVQFRDGVAYVF

-956 QVPAT
+956 KVPAT
-961 GETVKGDPQP
+961 GETIKGDPQP
-971 ADLKQYS
+971 KDLKAYS
-978 EKKID
+978 QAKLD
-983 PLKDPS
+983 PLKDPA

-1018 TATQIVNDVKKDTNT
+1018 TATQIVNDVKKSTNT

-1040 INPVKDVTLKVGGDS
+1040 INPVKDVVLKVNGDS
-1055 VNGQEIPLGQKFLY
+1055 VNGREIPLTQKFLY
-1069 RLDSSVIPPDRAY
+1069 RLDSSVIPANRAY
-1082 PDVTQWGVTD
+1082 PQVTQWGITD
-1092 KLDTTH
+1092 KLDTQH
-1098 DQYLDAWQVCANRD
+1098 DKYLGAWQVRANRD
-1112 LYKDGKLIAKT
+1112 LYKDGKPVAKT

-1129 TGFDNAELLAAITGD
+1129 TGFDNTELLAAITGD
-1144 TATDAE
+1144 TA
-1150 AASDDAANKDES
+1150 NRDES

-1181 DGQLTANATDLFLK
+1181 DGTITANATDLFLK

-1200 TAHEQ
+1200 TTHEQ
-1205 AWSLFISTQRIAV
+1205 AWSLFVSVQRIAT
-1218 SDRVENTFTET
+1218 SERVENTFTET
-1229 FNDKE
+1229 FNDKD

-1264 GDRDTRDQA
+1264 GDRDTRAQA
-1273 LKDAKNGDTI
+1273 LKDAQDGDTI

-1291 KTDKAG
+1291 RTDKAG
-1297 KGAIYRAKDLKLTD
+1297 KGAVFRAKDLKLTD
-1311 QTILGDGRVV
+1311 HTILGDGRVV

-1332 ILRPGQSVDVKG
+1332 ILKPGQSVDVKG
-1344 TLKDANGDHTNRASV
+1344 TLKGVKGDHTDRASV
-1359 SGIPLTPCVV
+1359 SGIPLTECVV

-1379 DENVPE
+1379 DANVPG
-1385 GAVDIDG
+1385 GAVDVDG
-1392 VKMCGTDRIVSN
+1392 VRMCGSDRVVSN
-1404 TDDWNATI
+1404 TDDWNATVT
-1412 KPPLANTGV
+1412 PPLAHTGATV
-1421 ALGIILPLMGLL
+1421 AVLGVLAAVLMGGAGMLL
-1433 IAGGGITLTTLRKRQ
+1433 SLKRRTSGAPR
-1448 HTAKHTA
+1448 HMA

>member
-39 FAAGGGGNQPGTGG
+39 FAAGGGGNQPGSG

-84 MQAGGV
+84 MQAAGV

-112 RKECET
+112 RAECER
-118 GFNQRHPNEK
+118 GFNQRHPNEA

-136 GVGAVAGSQA
+136 AVGAVAGSQA

-154 SGVVARQTWIDNW
+154 SGIVARSTWIDNW
-167 NKYVAPVKYN
+167 NKYVAPVRYN
-177 YAGTREYLTSNP
+177 YAGTRPYYTSTP
-189 FWDNPSDSVNK
+189 FDDNPSDSVNK

-211 IAIIVLDKYQPAPPV
+211 IAVIVLDKYQPAPPV

-273 HYDGNKYVG
+273 HYDGNKYTA

-303 APSDFGWKAWPAG
+303 APADFGWKAWPSG

-324 PKQGHMKAAVDTAD
+324 PRQGHMKAAVDTAD

-347 VDVPPAAPVKQ
+347 VDVPPQPPVKQ

-412 KDISNQFTMTWDQ
+412 KDISNQFTMTWDK
-425 AANTVTAV
+425 ASNTVTAV
-433 RKDTTSMMPLEHTYV
+433 RKDTSTMMPLEHTYV

-480 REFPT
+480 KEFPT

-497 NTDGSWAA
+497 DASGKWAA
-505 VIDPDETNAT
+505 VIDPDHTNGT
-515 GADQNRFLD
+515 GADKNVFLD

-530 VVNGVISANLID
+530 VVNGVISADLID
-542 APTTFTLEDDWT
+542 APTKFELTDDWT
-554 KADYLFD
+554 AADYIFD
-561 ADTKGIKVYMM
+561 ADTKGIKVYMK
-572 DAQSNT
+572 DAESNT
-578 ASSVYD
+578 ASSVFD
-584 IVNKGTDVT
+584 IVNKGQDVT
-593 NQFDITAAGTK
+593 DQFDIQAAGTK
-604 ATVSMKADAL
+604 ATASMKADAL
-614 KALKGLKNHRQYTL
+614 KALKGLKAHRQYTL
-628 LIPGVVNMAN
+628 LIPGVTNFAN
-638 GKGAAQ
+638 GKGAQQ

-659 CEAPAN
+659 CEAAPN
-665 GTGSGAKLTNSGAQT
+665 GAKLTNGGAQT
-680 VNGDKHPTN
+680 VNGDKRPTN
-689 EPWICGYVPPVK
+689 EPWICGYIPPVE
-701 KDVIG
+701 KDVLG
-706 EASQGGAQESVDGK
+706 ESSQGGAQESVDGK

-745 VKNVVVTDQYDQYL
+745 VKNVVVTDQYDEYL

-773 GKIIP
+773 GKIVP
-778 KAQYTTKWDDTKHLF
+778 KSQYTTKWDDAKHLF
-793 QLAFDDAYVQA
+793 QLAFDDAYVTA
-804 NWGKGRNPRLL
+804 NWGKGQNPRLL

-850 FNTPPEFNPVKEDT
+850 FNTPPEFTPVKEDT
-864 QKDPTISIDG
+864 QADPTISIDG

-890 LKNLGRDVTAYDVKR
+890 LKNLGRDITAYDVKR

-935 AKFNVQFKDGVAYVF
+935 AKFNVQFRDGVAYVF

-956 QVPAT
+956 KVPAT

-971 ADLKQYS
+971 TDLKAYS

-1012 GYVVKN
+1012 GYTVKN

-1040 INPVKDVTLKVGGDS
+1040 INPVKDVVLKVNGDS
-1055 VNGQEIPLGQKFLY
+1055 INGKEIPLTQKFLY
-1069 RLDSSVIPPDRAY
+1069 RLDSSVIPANRAY
-1082 PDVTQWGVTD
+1082 PQVTQWGITD
-1092 KLDTTH
+1092 KLDTQH
-1098 DQYLDAWQVCANRD
+1098 DKYLGAWQVCANRD
-1112 LYKDGKLIAKT
+1112 LYKDGKPVAKT

-1129 TGFDNAELLAAITGD
+1129 TGFDDTALLAAITGD

-1150 AASDDAANKDES
+1150 AASDDAANTDES
-1162 GKDDAAQPTGEQLF
+1162 GKDDAAQQPTGEQLF

-1181 DGQLTANATDLFLK
+1181 DGTLTANATDLFLK

-1200 TAHEQ
+1200 TEHEQ
-1205 AWSLFISTQRIAV
+1205 AWTLFISTQRIAV

-1264 GDRDTRDQA
+1264 GDRDTREQA

-1311 QTILGDGRVV
+1311 QTILGNGRVV

-1332 ILRPGQSVDVKG
+1332 ILKPGQSVDVKG

-1392 VKMCGTDRIVSN
+1392 VKMCGSDRIVSN

-1433 IAGGGITLTTLRKRQ
+1433 IAGGALSLTTLRKRQ
-1448 HTAKHTA
+1448 HIAKHTA

>member
-1 MAEQQHKRGRG
+1 MGRFKH
-12 SLNKLWRRSAAA
+12 SIRAA
-24 VVAAATLMG
+24 VAGVAAGATLLTLG
-33 GVAPAA
+33 APAA
-39 FAAGGGGNQPGTGG
+39 LAAGGGGNQPGTGG

-84 MQAGGV
+84 MKAANV

-112 RKECET
+112 RAECER
-118 GFNQRHPNEK
+118 GFNQRHPSEA

-136 GVGAVAGSQA
+136 AVGAVAGSQA

-154 SGVVARQTWIDNW
+154 SGIVARQTWIDNW

-200 IMERNVHDDTS
+200 IMERNVHPDTS

-226 VDYDLTITTNVNAPQ
+226 VDYDLTVTTNVNAPQ

-282 AKNVTKSVKI
+282 AKTATKSVRI

-303 APSDFGWKAWPAG
+303 APSDFGWKAWPSG

-347 VDVPPAAPVKQ
+347 VDVPPAAPVKE

-364 ADAMRNTTT
+364 ADAMVNHTVIR
-373 IESGTGRGGY
+373 SDTGRGGY
-383 AMTFRDVITPNG
+383 AMRFTDTITPNG
-395 VAYTIENMK
+395 VNYSVSNMK
-404 VTDKTDNN
+404 VLDETDND
-412 KDISNQFTMTWDQ
+412 KDISDQFTINWDKN
-425 AANTVTAV
+425 ANTVTAV
-433 RKDTTSMMPLEHTYV
+433 RKDTTTMMPLDHTYA
-448 FQLDVVVSKPD
+448 FHLDVTVAKPD

-465 QANVLWNDTDQSTEQ
+465 KGTVLWNDTSQDTDQK
-480 REFPT
+480 EFPT

-497 NTDGSWAA
+497 DASGKWAA
-505 VIDPDETNAT
+505 VIDPEHTNNT
-515 GADQNRFLD
+515 GADQNVFLD

-593 NQFDITAAGTK
+593 GQFDITAAGTK

-614 KALKGLKNHRQYTL
+614 KTLKGLKNHRQYTL

-659 CEAPAN
+659 CETPAN

-680 VNGDKHPTN
+680 VNGDKRPTN

-793 QLAFDDAYVQA
+793 QLAFDDAYVKA
-804 NWGKGRNPRLL
+804 NWGKGQNPRLL

-864 QKDPTISIDG
+864 QKDPSISIDG

-890 LKNLGRDVTAYDVKR
+890 LKNLDRKGTAYNVMR
-905 AGIID
+905 AGIVD

-921 QNVEVLNAKGEDVT
+921 TNVEVLNAKGEDVT
-935 AKFNVQFKDGVAYVF
+935 AKFNVQFRDGVAYVF

-956 QVPAT
+956 KVPAT

-971 ADLKQYS
+971 KDLKAYS
-978 EKKID
+978 QAKLD
-983 PLKDPS
+983 PLKDPA

-1018 TATQIVNDVKKDTNT
+1018 TATQIVNDVKKSTNT

-1040 INPVKDVTLKVGGDS
+1040 INPVKDVVLKVNGDS
-1055 VNGQEIPLGQKFLY
+1055 VNGREIPLTQKFLY
-1069 RLDSSVIPPDRAY
+1069 RLDSSVIPADRAY
-1082 PDVTQWGVTD
+1082 PQVTQWGITD
-1092 KLDTTH
+1092 KLDTQH
-1098 DQYLDAWQVCANRD
+1098 DKYLGAWQVRANRD
-1112 LYKDGKLIAKT
+1112 LYKDGKPVAKT

-1129 TGFDNAELLAAITGD
+1129 SGFDNTELLAAITGD
-1144 TATDAE
+1144 TA
-1150 AASDDAANKDES
+1150 NRDES
-1162 GKDDAAQPTGEQLF
+1162 GKDDATQPTGGQLF

-1181 DGQLTANATDLFLK
+1181 DGTITANATDLFLK

-1200 TAHEQ
+1200 TDHEQ
-1205 AWSLFISTQRIAV
+1205 AWSLFVSVQRIAT
-1218 SDRVENTFTET
+1218 SERVENTFTET
-1229 FNDKE
+1229 FNDKD

-1264 GDRDTRDQA
+1264 GDRDTRAQA
-1273 LKDAKNGDTI
+1273 LKDAQDGDTI

-1291 KTDKAG
+1291 RTDKAG
-1297 KGAIYRAKDLKLTD
+1297 KGAVFRAKDLKLTD
-1311 QTILGDGRVV
+1311 HTILGDGRVV

-1332 ILRPGQSVDVKG
+1332 ILKPGQSVDVKG
-1344 TLKDANGDHTNRASV
+1344 TLKGVKGDHTDRASV
-1359 SGIPLTPCVV
+1359 SGIPLTECVV

-1379 DENVPE
+1379 DANVPE

-1392 VKMCGTDRIVSN
+1392 VKMCGSDRVASN
-1404 TDDWNATI
+1404 TDDWNATVT
-1412 KPPLANTGV
+1412 PPLAHTGATV
-1421 ALGIILPLMGLL
+1421 AVLGVLAAVLMGGAGMLL
-1433 IAGGGITLTTLRKRQ
+1433 SLKRRTSGAPR
-1448 HTAKHTA
+1448 HMA

>member
-1 MAEQQHKRGRG
+1 MGRFKH
-12 SLNKLWRRSAAA
+12 SIRAA
-24 VVAAATLMG
+24 VAGVAAGATLLTLG
-33 GVAPAA
+33 APAA
-39 FAAGGGGNQPGTGG
+39 LAAGGGGNQPGTGG

-84 MQAGGV
+84 MKAANV

-112 RKECET
+112 RAECER
-118 GFNQRHPNEK
+118 GFNQRHPSEA

-136 GVGAVAGSQA
+136 AVGAVAGSQA

-154 SGVVARQTWIDNW
+154 SGIVARQTWIDNW
-167 NKYVAPVKYN
+167 NKYVAPVEYN
-177 YAGTREYLTSNP
+177 YAGVTKYHTSTP

-200 IMERNVHDDTS
+200 IMERNVHPDTS
-211 IAIIVLDKYQPAPPV
+211 IAVIVLDKYQPAPPV
-226 VDYDLTITTNVNAPQ
+226 VNYDLTVTTNVNAPQ

-251 SDTIHA
+251 RDTIHA

-303 APSDFGWKAWPAG
+303 APADFGWKAWPAG

-324 PKQGHMKAAVDTAD
+324 PKQGHMKAAADTAD

-347 VDVPPAAPVKQ
+347 VDVPPAAPVKE

-364 ADAMRNTTT
+364 ADAMVNHTVIR
-373 IESGTGRGGY
+373 SGTGRGGY
-383 AMTFRDVITPNG
+383 AMRFTDTITPNG
-395 VAYTIENMK
+395 VNYSVSNMK
-404 VTDKTDNN
+404 VLDETDND
-412 KDISNQFTMTWDQ
+412 KDISDQFTINWDKN
-425 AANTVTAV
+425 ANTVTAV
-433 RKDTTSMMPLEHTYV
+433 RKDTTTMMPLDHTYA
-448 FQLDVVVSKPD
+448 FHLDVTVAKPD

-465 QANVLWNDTDQSTEQ
+465 KGTVLWNDTSQDTDQK
-480 REFPT
+480 EFPT

-497 NTDGSWAA
+497 DASGKWAA
-505 VIDPDETNAT
+505 VIDPEHTNNT
-515 GADQNRFLD
+515 GADQNVFLD

-593 NQFDITAAGTK
+593 GQFTITAAGTK

-680 VNGDKHPTN
+680 VNGDREPTNEPWICGYVPPVKKDVIGEASQGGAQESVDGKVVFPGQKVDGDREPTN

-793 QLAFDDAYVQA
+793 QLAFDDAYVKA
-804 NWGKGRNPRLL
+804 NWGKGQNPRLL

-864 QKDPTISIDG
+864 QKDPSISIDG

-890 LKNLGRDVTAYDVKR
+890 LKNLDRKGTAYNVMR
-905 AGIID
+905 AGIVD

-916 LTADE
+916 LTADD

-935 AKFNVQFKDGVAYVF
+935 AKFNIQFRDGVAYVF

-956 QVPAT
+956 KVPAT
-961 GETVKGDPQP
+961 GETIKGDPQP
-971 ADLKQYS
+971 KDLKAYS
-978 EKKID
+978 QAKLD
-983 PLKDPS
+983 PLKDPA
-989 IDQSLLG
+989 IDQTLLG

-1012 GYVVKN
+1012 GYVV
-1018 TATQIVNDVKKDTNT
+1018 
-1033 VTNPLKP
+1033 
-1040 INPVKDVTLKVGGDS
+1040 
-1055 VNGQEIPLGQKFLY
+1055 
-1069 RLDSSVIPPDRAY
+1069 
-1082 PDVTQWGVTD
+1082 
-1092 KLDTTH
+1092 
-1098 DQYLDAWQVCANRD
+1098 
-1112 LYKDGKLIAKT
+1112 
-1123 GDVLAG
+1123 
-1129 TGFDNAELLAAITGD
+1129 
-1144 TATDAE
+1144 
-1150 AASDDAANKDES
+1150 
-1162 GKDDAAQPTGEQLF
+1162 
-1176 TVDYK
+1176 
-1181 DGQLTANATDLFLK
+1181 
-1195 LVSAD
+1195 
-1200 TAHEQ
+1200 
-1205 AWSLFISTQRIAV
+1205 
-1218 SDRVENTFTET
+1218 
-1229 FNDKE
+1229 
-1234 LVSNT
+1234 
-1239 VWTSTPDLTPSI
+1239 
-1251 HLEKWDEKSGWPN
+1251 
-1264 GDRDTRDQA
+1264 
-1273 LKDAKNGDTI
+1273 
-1283 VFTITNTS
+1283 
-1291 KTDKAG
+1291 
-1297 KGAIYRAKDLKLTD
+1297 
-1311 QTILGDGRVV
+1311 
-1321 DLKYPDNWDTL
+1321 
-1332 ILRPGQSVDVKG
+1332 
-1344 TLKDANGDHTNRASV
+1344 
-1359 SGIPLTPCVV
+1359 
-1369 NDDTPFDGKD
+1369 
-1379 DENVPE
+1379 
-1385 GAVDIDG
+1385 
-1392 VKMCGTDRIVSN
+1392 
-1404 TDDWNATI
+1404 
-1412 KPPLANTGV
+1412 
-1421 ALGIILPLMGLL
+1421 
-1433 IAGGGITLTTLRKRQ
+1433 
-1448 HTAKHTA
+1448 

>member
-1 MAEQQHKRGRG
+1 MGRFKH
-12 SLNKLWRRSAAA
+12 SIRAA
-24 VVAAATLMG
+24 VAGVAAGATLLTLG
-33 GVAPAA
+33 APAA
-39 FAAGGGGNQPGTGG
+39 LAAGGGGNQPGTGG

-84 MQAGGV
+84 MKAAGV

-112 RKECET
+112 RAECER
-118 GFNQRHPNEK
+118 GFNQRHPSEA

-136 GVGAVAGSQA
+136 AVGAVAGSQA

-154 SGVVARQTWIDNW
+154 SGIVARQTWIDNW
-167 NKYVAPVKYN
+167 NKYVAPVHYFYN
-177 YAGTREYLTSNP
+177 GTVGYYTNTP
-189 FWDNPSDSVNK
+189 FTDNPSDSVNK

-226 VDYDLTITTNVNAPQ
+226 VDYDLTVTTNVNAPQ

-347 VDVPPAAPVKQ
+347 VDVPPAAPVKE

-364 ADAMRNTTT
+364 ADAMVNHTVIR
-373 IESGTGRGGY
+373 SGTGRGGY
-383 AMTFRDVITPNG
+383 AMRFTDTITPNG
-395 VAYTIENMK
+395 VNYSVSNMK
-404 VTDKTDNN
+404 VLDETDND
-412 KDISNQFTMTWDQ
+412 KDISDQFTINWDKN
-425 AANTVTAV
+425 ANTVTAV
-433 RKDTTSMMPLEHTYV
+433 RKDTTMMMPLDHTYA
-448 FQLDVVVSKPD
+448 FHLDVTVAKPD

-465 QANVLWNDTDQSTEQ
+465 KGTVLWNDTSQDTDQK
-480 REFPT
+480 EFPT

-497 NTDGSWAA
+497 DASGKWAA
-505 VIDPDETNAT
+505 VIDPEHTNNT
-515 GADQNRFLD
+515 GADQNVFLD

-593 NQFDITAAGTK
+593 GQFDITAAGTK

-659 CEAPAN
+659 CETPAN

-680 VNGDKHPTN
+680 VNGDREPTN

-778 KAQYTTKWDDTKHLF
+778 KARYTTKWDDTKHLF
-793 QLAFDDAYVQA
+793 QLAFDDAYVKA
-804 NWGKGRNPRLL
+804 NWGKGQNPRLL

-864 QKDPTISIDG
+864 QKDPSISIDG

-890 LKNLGRDVTAYDVKR
+890 LKNLDRKGTAYNVMR
-905 AGIID
+905 AGIVD

-916 LTADE
+916 LTADD

-935 AKFNVQFKDGVAYVF
+935 AKFNVQFRDGVAYVF

-956 QVPAT
+956 KVPAT
-961 GETVKGDPQP
+961 GETIKGDPQP
-971 ADLKQYS
+971 KDLKAYS
-978 EKKID
+978 QAKLD
-983 PLKDPS
+983 PLKDPA

-1018 TATQIVNDVKKDTNT
+1018 TATQIVNDVKKSTNT

-1040 INPVKDVTLKVGGDS
+1040 INPVKDVVLKVNGDS
-1055 VNGQEIPLGQKFLY
+1055 VNGREIPLTQKFLY
-1069 RLDSSVIPPDRAY
+1069 RLDSSVIPANRAY
-1082 PDVTQWGVTD
+1082 PQVTQWGITD
-1092 KLDTTH
+1092 KLDTQH
-1098 DQYLDAWQVCANRD
+1098 DKYLGAWQVRANRD
-1112 LYKDGKLIAKT
+1112 LYKDGKPVAKT

-1129 TGFDNAELLAAITGD
+1129 TGFDNTELLAAITGD
-1144 TATDAE
+1144 TA
-1150 AASDDAANKDES
+1150 NRDES

-1181 DGQLTANATDLFLK
+1181 DGTITANATDLFLK

-1200 TAHEQ
+1200 TTHEQ
-1205 AWSLFISTQRIAV
+1205 AWSLFVSVQRIAT
-1218 SDRVENTFTET
+1218 SERVENTFTET
-1229 FNDKE
+1229 FNGKE

-1264 GDRDTRDQA
+1264 GDRDTRAQA
-1273 LKDAKNGDTI
+1273 LKDAQDGDTI

-1297 KGAIYRAKDLKLTD
+1297 KGAVFRAKDLKLTD
-1311 QTILGDGRVV
+1311 HTILGDGRVV
-1321 DLKYPDNWDTL
+1321 DLKYPANWDTL
-1332 ILRPGQSVDVKG
+1332 ILKPGQSVDVKG
-1344 TLKDANGDHTNRASV
+1344 TLKGVKGDHTDRASV
-1359 SGIPLTPCVV
+1359 SGIPLTECVV

-1379 DENVPE
+1379 DANVSE

-1392 VKMCGTDRIVSN
+1392 VKMCGSDRVVSN
-1404 TDDWNATI
+1404 TDDWNATVT
-1412 KPPLANTGV
+1412 PPLAHTGATV
-1421 ALGIILPLMGLL
+1421 TVLGVLAAVLMGGAGMLL
-1433 IAGGGITLTTLRKRQ
+1433 SLKRRTSGAPR
-1448 HTAKHTA
+1448 HMA

>member
-39 FAAGGGGNQPGTGG
+39 FAAGGGGNQPGSG

-84 MQAGGV
+84 MQAAGV

-112 RKECET
+112 RAECER
-118 GFNQRHPNEK
+118 GFNQRHPSEA

-154 SGVVARQTWIDNW
+154 SGVVARSTWIDNW
-167 NKYVAPVKYN
+167 NKYVAPVRYN
-177 YAGTREYLTSNP
+177 YAGTRPYYTSTP
-189 FWDNPSDSVNK
+189 FDDNPSDSVNK

-226 VDYDLTITTNVNAPQ
+226 VDYDLTVTTNVNAPQ

-282 AKNVTKSVKI
+282 AKNVTKSVRI

-303 APSDFGWKAWPAG
+303 APADFGWKAWPSG

-347 VDVPPAAPVKQ
+347 VDVPPAPPVKE

-364 ADAMRNTTT
+364 ADAMVNHTVIR
-373 IESGTGRGGY
+373 SGTGRGGY
-383 AMTFRDVITPNG
+383 AMRFTDTITPNG
-395 VAYTIENMK
+395 VNYSVSNMK
-404 VTDKTDNN
+404 VLDETDND
-412 KDISNQFTMTWDQ
+412 KDISDQFTINWDKN
-425 AANTVTAV
+425 ANTVTAV
-433 RKDTTSMMPLEHTYV
+433 RKDTTTMMPLDHTYA
-448 FQLDVVVSKPD
+448 FHLDVTVAKPD
-459 INKVTD
+459 INKVQD
-465 QANVLWNDTDQSTEQ
+465 KANVIWNDTDQSTEAK
-480 REFPT
+480 EFPT

-497 NTDGSWAA
+497 NPDGSWAA
-505 VIDPDETNAT
+505 VIDPDHTNST
-515 GADQNRFLD
+515 GADKNVFLD

-530 VVNGVISANLID
+530 VVNGVISADLIA
-542 APTTFTLEDDWT
+542 APTKFELTDDWT
-554 KADYLFD
+554 AADYIFD
-561 ADTKGIKVYMM
+561 ADLKGIKVYMK
-572 DAQSNT
+572 DAESNT
-578 ASSVYD
+578 ASSVFN

-593 NQFDITAAGTK
+593 DQFDIQTAGTK
-604 ATVSMKADAL
+604 ATASMKADAL
-614 KALKGLKNHRQYTL
+614 KALKGLKAHRQYTL
-628 LIPGVVNMAN
+628 LIPGVVNFAN
-638 GKGAAQ
+638 GGGAEQ
-644 VRKDFGKQPGDELTF
+644 VRKDAGKEPGDEVEF
-659 CEAPAN
+659 CSVP
-665 GTGSGAKLTNSGAQT
+665 GSDAKLTNSGAQT
-680 VNGDKHPTN
+680 VNTDRVPTN

-701 KDVIG
+701 KDVLA

-773 GKIIP
+773 GKIVP
-778 KAQYTTKWDDTKHLF
+778 KTQYTTKWDDTKHLF
-793 QLAFDDAYVQA
+793 QLAFDDAYVKA
-804 NWGKGRNPRLL
+804 NWGKGQNPRLL

-850 FNTPPEFNPVKEDT
+850 FNLPPEFTPVKEDT

-971 ADLKQYS
+971 ADLKAYS

-1040 INPVKDVTLKVGGDS
+1040 INPVKDVVLKVNGDS
-1055 VNGQEIPLGQKFLY
+1055 VNGKEIPLTQKFLY
-1069 RLDSSVIPPDRAY
+1069 RLDSSVIPANRAY
-1082 PDVTQWGVTD
+1082 PQVTQWGITD
-1092 KLDTTH
+1092 KLDTQH
-1098 DQYLDAWQVCANRD
+1098 DKYLGEWQVCANRD

-1129 TGFDNAELLAAITGD
+1129 SGFDNTELLAAITGD

-1200 TAHEQ
+1200 TEHDQ

-1264 GDRDTRDQA
+1264 GDRDTRAQA

-1291 KTDKAG
+1291 KTDKNG
-1297 KGAIYRAKDLKLTD
+1297 KGAVYRAKDLKLTD

-1332 ILRPGQSVDVKG
+1332 ILKPGQSVDVKG
-1344 TLKDANGDHTNRASV
+1344 TLKNANGDHTNRASV

-1379 DENVPE
+1379 DANVPE

-1392 VKMCGTDRIVSN
+1392 VKMCGSDRIVSN

-1433 IAGGGITLTTLRKRQ
+1433 IAGGALSLTTLRKRQ

>member
-1 MAEQQHKRGRG
+1 MGRFKH
-12 SLNKLWRRSAAA
+12 SIRAA
-24 VVAAATLMG
+24 VAGVAAGATLLTLG
-33 GVAPAA
+33 APAA
-39 FAAGGGGNQPGTGG
+39 LAAGGGGNQPGSG

-72 GPATSLDSVRKA
+72 GSATSLDSVRKA
-84 MQAGGV
+84 MKAANV

-112 RKECET
+112 RTECER
-118 GFNQRHPNEK
+118 GFNQRHPSEA

-136 GVGAVAGSQA
+136 AVGAVAGSQA

-154 SGVVARQTWIDNW
+154 SGIVARQTWIDNW
-167 NKYVAPVKYN
+167 NKYVAPIRYN
-177 YAGTREYLTSNP
+177 YAGTRPYYTSTP
-189 FWDNPSDSVNK
+189 FDDNPSDSVNK
-200 IMERNVHDDTS
+200 IMERNVHPDTS

-226 VDYDLTITTNVNAPQ
+226 VDYDLTVTTNVNAPQ

-303 APSDFGWKAWPAG
+303 APSDFGWKAWPSG

-347 VDVPPAAPVKQ
+347 VDVPPAAPVKE

-364 ADAMRNTTT
+364 ADAMVNHTVIR
-373 IESGTGRGGY
+373 SGTGRGGY
-383 AMTFRDVITPNG
+383 AMRFTDTITPNG
-395 VAYTIENMK
+395 VNYSVSNMK
-404 VTDKTDNN
+404 VLDETDND
-412 KDISNQFTMTWDQ
+412 KDISDQFTINWDKN
-425 AANTVTAV
+425 ANTVTAV
-433 RKDTTSMMPLEHTYV
+433 RKDTTTMMPLDHTYA
-448 FQLDVVVSKPD
+448 FHLDVTVAKPD

-465 QANVLWNDTDQSTEQ
+465 KGTVLWNDTSQDTDQK
-480 REFPT
+480 EFPT

-497 NTDGSWAA
+497 DASGKWAA
-505 VIDPDETNAT
+505 VIDPEHTNDT
-515 GADQNRFLD
+515 GADQNVFLD

-593 NQFDITAAGTK
+593 GQFTITAAGTK

-659 CEAPAN
+659 CETPAN

-680 VNGDKHPTN
+680 VNGDREPTN

-793 QLAFDDAYVQA
+793 QLAFDDAYVKA
-804 NWGKGRNPRLL
+804 NWGKGQNPRLL

-864 QKDPTISIDG
+864 QKDPSISIDG

-890 LKNLGRDVTAYDVKR
+890 LKNLDRKGTAYNVMR
-905 AGIID
+905 AGIVD

-921 QNVEVLNAKGEDVT
+921 RNVEVLNAKGEDVT
-935 AKFNVQFKDGVAYVF
+935 AKFNVQFRDGVAYVF

-956 QVPAT
+956 KVPAT
-961 GETVKGDPQP
+961 GETIKGDPQP
-971 ADLKQYS
+971 KDLKAYS
-978 EKKID
+978 QAKLD
-983 PLKDPS
+983 PLKDPA

-1018 TATQIVNDVKKDTNT
+1018 TATQIVNDVKKSTNT

-1040 INPVKDVTLKVGGDS
+1040 INPVKDVVLKVNGDS
-1055 VNGQEIPLGQKFLY
+1055 VNGREIPLTQKFLY
-1069 RLDSSVIPPDRAY
+1069 RLDSSVIPANRAY
-1082 PDVTQWGVTD
+1082 PQVTQWGITD
-1092 KLDTTH
+1092 KLDTQH
-1098 DQYLDAWQVCANRD
+1098 DKYLGAWQVRANRD
-1112 LYKDGKLIAKT
+1112 LYKDGKPVAKT

-1129 TGFDNAELLAAITGD
+1129 TGFDNTELLAAITGD
-1144 TATDAE
+1144 TT
-1150 AASDDAANKDES
+1150 NRDES
-1162 GKDDAAQPTGEQLF
+1162 GTDDAAQPTGEQLF

-1181 DGQLTANATDLFLK
+1181 DGTITANATDLFLK

-1200 TAHEQ
+1200 TTHEQ
-1205 AWSLFISTQRIAV
+1205 AWSLFVSVQRIAT
-1218 SDRVENTFTET
+1218 SERVENTFTET
-1229 FNDKE
+1229 FNGKD

-1264 GDRDTRDQA
+1264 GDRDTRAQA
-1273 LKDAKNGDTI
+1273 LKDAQDGDTI

-1291 KTDKAG
+1291 RTDKAG
-1297 KGAIYRAKDLKLTD
+1297 KGAVFRAKDLKLTD
-1311 QTILGDGRVV
+1311 HTILGDGRVV
-1321 DLKYPDNWDTL
+1321 DLKYPANWDTL
-1332 ILRPGQSVDVKG
+1332 ILKPGQSVDVKG
-1344 TLKDANGDHTNRASV
+1344 TLKGVKGDHTDRASV
-1359 SGIPLTPCVV
+1359 SGIPLTECVV

-1379 DENVPE
+1379 DANVPE

-1392 VKMCGTDRIVSN
+1392 VKMCGSGRVVSN
-1404 TDDWNATI
+1404 TDDWNATVT
-1412 KPPLANTGV
+1412 PPLAHTGATV
-1421 ALGIILPLMGLL
+1421 TVLGVLAAVLMGGAGMLL
-1433 IAGGGITLTTLRKRQ
+1433 SLKRRTSGVPR
-1448 HTAKHTA
+1448 HMA

>member
-1 MAEQQHKRGRG
+1 MGRFKH
-12 SLNKLWRRSAAA
+12 SIRAA
-24 VVAAATLMG
+24 VAGVAAGATLLTLG
-33 GVAPAA
+33 APAA
-39 FAAGGGGNQPGTGG
+39 LAAGGGGNQPGSG

-84 MQAGGV
+84 MKAAGV

-112 RKECET
+112 RAECER
-118 GFNQRHPNEK
+118 GFNQRHPSEA

-136 GVGAVAGSQA
+136 AVGAVAGSQA

-154 SGVVARQTWIDNW
+154 SGIVARQTWIDNW
-167 NKYVAPVKYN
+167 NKYVAPVHYFYN
-177 YAGTREYLTSNP
+177 GTVGYYTNTP
-189 FWDNPSDSVNK
+189 FTDNPSDSVNK
-200 IMERNVHDDTS
+200 IMERNVHPDTS

-226 VDYDLTITTNVNAPQ
+226 VDYDLTVTTNVNAPQ

-303 APSDFGWKAWPAG
+303 APADFGWKAWPAG

-347 VDVPPAAPVKQ
+347 VDVPPAAPVKE

-364 ADAMRNTTT
+364 ADAMVNHTVIR
-373 IESGTGRGGY
+373 SDTGRGGY
-383 AMTFRDVITPNG
+383 AMRFTDTITPNG
-395 VAYTIENMK
+395 VNYSVSNMK
-404 VTDKTDNN
+404 VLDETDND
-412 KDISNQFTMTWDQ
+412 KDISDQFTINWDKN
-425 AANTVTAV
+425 ANTVTAV
-433 RKDTTSMMPLEHTYV
+433 RKDTTSMMPLDHTYA
-448 FQLDVVVSKPD
+448 FHLDVTVAKPD

-465 QANVLWNDTDQSTEQ
+465 KGTVLWNDTSQDTDQK
-480 REFPT
+480 EFPT

-497 NTDGSWAA
+497 DASGKWAA
-505 VIDPDETNAT
+505 VIDPEHTNNT
-515 GADQNRFLD
+515 GADQNVFLD

-561 ADTKGIKVYMM
+561 ADMKGIKVYMM

-593 NQFDITAAGTK
+593 GQFTITAAGTK

-659 CEAPAN
+659 CETPAN
-665 GTGSGAKLTNSGAQT
+665 GTGSGAKLTNGGAQT
-680 VNGDKHPTN
+680 VNGDREPTN

-773 GKIIP
+773 GKIVP
-778 KAQYTTKWDDTKHLF
+778 KAQYTTKWDDAKHLF
-793 QLAFDDAYVQA
+793 QLAFDDAYVKA
-804 NWGKGRNPRLL
+804 NWGKGQNPRLL

-864 QKDPTISIDG
+864 QKDPSISIDG

-890 LKNLGRDVTAYDVKR
+890 LKNLDRKGTAYNVMR
-905 AGIID
+905 AGIVD

-921 QNVEVLNAKGEDVT
+921 RNVEVLNAKGEDVT
-935 AKFNVQFKDGVAYVF
+935 AKFNVQFRDGVAYVF

-956 QVPAT
+956 KVPAT

-971 ADLKQYS
+971 KDLKAYS
-978 EKKID
+978 QAKLD
-983 PLKDPS
+983 PLKDPA

-1018 TATQIVNDVKKDTNT
+1018 TATQIVNDVKKSTNT

-1040 INPVKDVTLKVGGDS
+1040 INPVKDVVLKVNGDS
-1055 VNGQEIPLGQKFLY
+1055 VNGREIPLTQKFLY
-1069 RLDSSVIPPDRAY
+1069 RLDSSVIPANRAY
-1082 PDVTQWGVTD
+1082 PQVTQWGITD
-1092 KLDTTH
+1092 KLDTQH
-1098 DQYLDAWQVCANRD
+1098 DKYLGAWQVRANRD
-1112 LYKDGKLIAKT
+1112 LYKDGKPVAKT
-1123 GDVLAG
+1123 GETLAG
-1129 TGFDNAELLAAITGD
+1129 SGFDNTELLAAITGD
-1144 TATDAE
+1144 TA
-1150 AASDDAANKDES
+1150 NRDES
-1162 GKDDAAQPTGEQLF
+1162 GKDDAAHPTGGQLF

-1181 DGQLTANATDLFLK
+1181 DGTITANATDLFLK

-1205 AWSLFISTQRIAV
+1205 AWSLFVSVQRIAT
-1218 SDRVENTFTET
+1218 SERVENTFTET
-1229 FNDKE
+1229 FNGKD

-1264 GDRDTRDQA
+1264 GDRDTRAQA
-1273 LKDAKNGDTI
+1273 LKDAQDGDTI

-1297 KGAIYRAKDLKLTD
+1297 KGAVFRAKDLKLTD
-1311 QTILGDGRVV
+1311 HTILGDGRVV
-1321 DLKYPDNWDTL
+1321 DLKYPANWDTL
-1332 ILRPGQSVDVKG
+1332 ILNPGQSVDVKG
-1344 TLKDANGDHTNRASV
+1344 TLKGVKGDHTDRASV
-1359 SGIPLTPCVV
+1359 SGIPLTECVV

-1379 DENVPE
+1379 DANVPG

-1392 VKMCGTDRIVSN
+1392 VRMCGSGRVVSN
-1404 TDDWNATI
+1404 TDDWNATVT
-1412 KPPLANTGV
+1412 PPLAHTGATV
-1421 ALGIILPLMGLL
+1421 AVLGVLAAVLMGGAGMLL
-1433 IAGGGITLTTLRKRQ
+1433 SLKRRTSGVPR
-1448 HTAKHTA
+1448 HMA

>member
-1 MAEQQHKRGRG
+1 MGRFKH
-12 SLNKLWRRSAAA
+12 SIRAA
-24 VVAAATLMG
+24 VAGVAAGATLLTLG
-33 GVAPAA
+33 APAA
-39 FAAGGGGNQPGTGG
+39 LAAGGGGNQPGTGG

-84 MQAGGV
+84 MKAANV

-112 RKECET
+112 RTECER
-118 GFNQRHPNEK
+118 GFNQRHPSEA

-136 GVGAVAGSQA
+136 AVGAVAGSQA

-154 SGVVARQTWIDNW
+154 SGIVARQTWIDNW

-226 VDYDLTITTNVNAPQ
+226 VDYELTVTTNVNAPQ

-273 HYDGNKYVG
+273 HFDGNKYVG

-303 APSDFGWKAWPAG
+303 APSDFGWKAWPSG

-347 VDVPPAAPVKQ
+347 VDVPPAAPVKE

-364 ADAMRNTTT
+364 ADAMVNHTVIR
-373 IESGTGRGGY
+373 SGTGRGGY
-383 AMTFRDVITPNG
+383 AMRFTDTITPNG
-395 VAYTIENMK
+395 VNYSVSNMK
-404 VTDKTDNN
+404 VLDETDND
-412 KDISNQFTMTWDQ
+412 KDISDQFTINWDKN
-425 AANTVTAV
+425 ANTVTAV
-433 RKDTTSMMPLEHTYV
+433 RKDTTTMMPLDHTYA
-448 FQLDVVVSKPD
+448 FHLDVTVAKPD

-465 QANVLWNDTDQSTEQ
+465 KGTVLWNDTSQDTDQK
-480 REFPT
+480 EFPT

-497 NTDGSWAA
+497 DASGKWAA
-505 VIDPDETNAT
+505 VIDPEHTNNT
-515 GADQNRFLD
+515 GADQNVFLD

-593 NQFDITAAGTK
+593 GQFDITAAGTK

-614 KALKGLKNHRQYTL
+614 KTLKGLKNHRQYTL

-659 CEAPAN
+659 CETPAN

-680 VNGDKHPTN
+680 VNGDREPTN

-793 QLAFDDAYVQA
+793 QLAFDDAYVKA
-804 NWGKGRNPRLL
+804 NWGKGQNPRLL

-864 QKDPTISIDG
+864 QKDPSISIDG

-890 LKNLGRDVTAYDVKR
+890 LKNLDRKGTAYNVMR
-905 AGIID
+905 AGIVD

-921 QNVEVLNAKGEDVT
+921 TNVEVLNAKGEDVT
-935 AKFNVQFKDGVAYVF
+935 AKFNVQFRDGVAYVF

-956 QVPAT
+956 KVPAT
-961 GETVKGDPQP
+961 GETIKGDPQP
-971 ADLKQYS
+971 KDLKAYS
-978 EKKID
+978 QAKLD
-983 PLKDPS
+983 PLKDPA

-996 QEYTVVLPM
+996 QKYTVVLPM

-1018 TATQIVNDVKKDTNT
+1018 TATQIVNDVKKSTNT

-1040 INPVKDVTLKVGGDS
+1040 INPVKDVVLKVNGDS
-1055 VNGQEIPLGQKFLY
+1055 VNGREIPLTQKFLY
-1069 RLDSSVIPPDRAY
+1069 RLDSSVIPANRAY
-1082 PDVTQWGVTD
+1082 PQVTQWGITD
-1092 KLDTTH
+1092 KLDTQH
-1098 DQYLDAWQVCANRD
+1098 DKYLGAWQVRANRD
-1112 LYKDGKLIAKT
+1112 LYKDGKPVAKT

-1129 TGFDNAELLAAITGD
+1129 TGFDNTELLAAITGD
-1144 TATDAE
+1144 TA
-1150 AASDDAANKDES
+1150 NRDES
-1162 GKDDAAQPTGEQLF
+1162 GKDDATQPTGEQLF

-1181 DGQLTANATDLFLK
+1181 DGTITANATDLFLK

-1200 TAHEQ
+1200 TTHEQ
-1205 AWSLFISTQRIAV
+1205 AWSLFVSVQRIAT
-1218 SDRVENTFTET
+1218 SERVENTFTET
-1229 FNDKE
+1229 FNGKE

-1264 GDRDTRDQA
+1264 GDRDTRAQA
-1273 LKDAKNGDTI
+1273 LKDAQNGDTI

-1297 KGAIYRAKDLKLTD
+1297 KGAVFRAKDLKLTD
-1311 QTILGDGRVV
+1311 HTILGDGRVV

-1332 ILRPGQSVDVKG
+1332 ILKPGQSVDVKG
-1344 TLKDANGDHTNRASV
+1344 TLKGVKGDHTDRASV
-1359 SGIPLTPCVV
+1359 SGIPLTECVV

-1379 DENVPE
+1379 DANVPG
-1385 GAVDIDG
+1385 GAVDVDG
-1392 VKMCGTDRIVSN
+1392 VRMCGSDRVVSN
-1404 TDDWNATI
+1404 TDDWNATVT
-1412 KPPLANTGV
+1412 PPLAHTGATV
-1421 ALGIILPLMGLL
+1421 AVLGVLAAVLMGGAGMLL
-1433 IAGGGITLTTLRKRQ
+1433 SLKRRTSGAPR
-1448 HTAKHTA
+1448 HMA

>member
-1 MAEQQHKRGRG
+1 MGRFKH
-12 SLNKLWRRSAAA
+12 SIRAA
-24 VVAAATLMG
+24 VAGVAAGATLLTLG
-33 GVAPAA
+33 APAA
-39 FAAGGGGNQPGTGG
+39 LAAGGGGNQPGSG

-84 MQAGGV
+84 MKAAGV

-112 RKECET
+112 RAECER
-118 GFNQRHPNEK
+118 GFNQRHPSEA

-136 GVGAVAGSQA
+136 AVGAVAGSQA

-154 SGVVARQTWIDNW
+154 SGIVARQTWIDNW
-167 NKYVAPVKYN
+167 NKYVAPVHYFYN
-177 YAGTREYLTSNP
+177 GTVGYYTNTP
-189 FWDNPSDSVNK
+189 FTDNPSDSVNK
-200 IMERNVHDDTS
+200 IMERNVHPDTS

-226 VDYDLTITTNVNAPQ
+226 VDYDLTVTTNVNAPQ

-303 APSDFGWKAWPAG
+303 APADFGWKAWPAG

-347 VDVPPAAPVKQ
+347 VDVPPAAPVKE

-364 ADAMRNTTT
+364 ADAMVNHTVIR
-373 IESGTGRGGY
+373 SDTGRGGY
-383 AMTFRDVITPNG
+383 AMRFTDTITPNG
-395 VAYTIENMK
+395 VNYSVSNMK
-404 VTDKTDNN
+404 VLDETDND
-412 KDISNQFTMTWDQ
+412 KDISDQFTINWDKN
-425 AANTVTAV
+425 ANTVTAV
-433 RKDTTSMMPLEHTYV
+433 RKDTTSMMPLDHTYA
-448 FQLDVVVSKPD
+448 FHLDVTVAKPD

-465 QANVLWNDTDQSTEQ
+465 KGTVLWNDTSQDTDQK
-480 REFPT
+480 EFPT

-497 NTDGSWAA
+497 DASGKWAA
-505 VIDPDETNAT
+505 VIDPEHTNNT
-515 GADQNRFLD
+515 GADQNVFLD

-561 ADTKGIKVYMM
+561 ADMKGIKVYMM

-593 NQFDITAAGTK
+593 GQFTITAAGTK

-659 CEAPAN
+659 CETPAN
-665 GTGSGAKLTNSGAQT
+665 GTGSGAKLTNGGAQT
-680 VNGDKHPTN
+680 VNGDREPTN

-773 GKIIP
+773 GKIVP
-778 KAQYTTKWDDTKHLF
+778 KAQYTTKWDDAKHLF
-793 QLAFDDAYVQA
+793 QLAFDDAYVKA
-804 NWGKGRNPRLL
+804 NWGKGQNPRLL

-864 QKDPTISIDG
+864 QKDPSISIDG

-890 LKNLGRDVTAYDVKR
+890 LKNLDRKGTAYNVMR
-905 AGIID
+905 AGIVD

-921 QNVEVLNAKGEDVT
+921 RNVEVLNAKGEDVT
-935 AKFNVQFKDGVAYVF
+935 AKFNVQFRDGMAYVF

-956 QVPAT
+956 KVPAT

-971 ADLKQYS
+971 KDLKAYS
-978 EKKID
+978 QAKLD
-983 PLKDPS
+983 PLKDPA

-1018 TATQIVNDVKKDTNT
+1018 TATQIVNDVKKSTNT

-1040 INPVKDVTLKVGGDS
+1040 INPVKDVVLKVNGDS
-1055 VNGQEIPLGQKFLY
+1055 VNGREIPLTQKFLY
-1069 RLDSSVIPPDRAY
+1069 RLDSSVIPANRAY
-1082 PDVTQWGVTD
+1082 PQVTQWGITD
-1092 KLDTTH
+1092 KLDTQH
-1098 DQYLDAWQVCANRD
+1098 DKYLGAWQVRANRD
-1112 LYKDGKLIAKT
+1112 LYKDGKPVAKT
-1123 GDVLAG
+1123 GETLAG
-1129 TGFDNAELLAAITGD
+1129 SGFDNTELLAAITGD
-1144 TATDAE
+1144 TA
-1150 AASDDAANKDES
+1150 NRDES
-1162 GKDDAAQPTGEQLF
+1162 GKDDAAHPTGGQLF

-1181 DGQLTANATDLFLK
+1181 DGTITANATDLFLK

-1205 AWSLFISTQRIAV
+1205 AWSLFVSVQRIAT
-1218 SDRVENTFTET
+1218 SERVENTFTET
-1229 FNDKE
+1229 FNGKD

-1264 GDRDTRDQA
+1264 GDRDTRAQA
-1273 LKDAKNGDTI
+1273 LKDAQDGDTI

-1297 KGAIYRAKDLKLTD
+1297 KGAVFRAKDLKLTD
-1311 QTILGDGRVV
+1311 HTILGDGRVV
-1321 DLKYPDNWDTL
+1321 DLKYPANWDTL
-1332 ILRPGQSVDVKG
+1332 ILNPGQSVDVKG
-1344 TLKDANGDHTNRASV
+1344 TLKGVKGDHTDRASV
-1359 SGIPLTPCVV
+1359 SGIPLTECVV

-1379 DENVPE
+1379 DANVPG

-1392 VKMCGTDRIVSN
+1392 VRMCGSGRVVSN
-1404 TDDWNATI
+1404 TDDWNATVT
-1412 KPPLANTGV
+1412 PPLAHTGATV
-1421 ALGIILPLMGLL
+1421 AVLGVLAAVLMGGAGMLL
-1433 IAGGGITLTTLRKRQ
+1433 SLKRRTSGVPR
-1448 HTAKHTA
+1448 HMA

>member
-1 MAEQQHKRGRG
+1 MGRFKH
-12 SLNKLWRRSAAA
+12 SIRAA
-24 VVAAATLMG
+24 VAGVAAGATLLTLG
-33 GVAPAA
+33 APAA
-39 FAAGGGGNQPGTGG
+39 LAAGGGGNQPGTGG

-84 MQAGGV
+84 MKAANV

-112 RKECET
+112 RAECER
-118 GFNQRHPNEK
+118 GFNQRHPSEA

-136 GVGAVAGSQA
+136 AVGAVAGSQA

-154 SGVVARQTWIDNW
+154 SGIVARQTWIDNW
-167 NKYVAPVKYN
+167 NKYVAPVEYN
-177 YAGTREYLTSNP
+177 YAGVTKYHTSTP

-200 IMERNVHDDTS
+200 IMERNVHPDTS

-303 APSDFGWKAWPAG
+303 APSDFGWKAWPSG

-347 VDVPPAAPVKQ
+347 VDVPPAAPVKE

-364 ADAMRNTTT
+364 ADAMVNHTVIR
-373 IESGTGRGGY
+373 SGTGRGGY
-383 AMTFRDVITPNG
+383 AMRFTDTITPNG
-395 VAYTIENMK
+395 VNYSVSNMK
-404 VTDKTDNN
+404 VLDETDND
-412 KDISNQFTMTWDQ
+412 KDISDQFTINWDKN
-425 AANTVTAV
+425 ANTVTAV
-433 RKDTTSMMPLEHTYV
+433 RKDTTTMMPLDHTYA
-448 FQLDVVVSKPD
+448 FHLDVTVAKPD

-465 QANVLWNDTDQSTEQ
+465 KGTVLWNDTSQDTDQK
-480 REFPT
+480 EFPT

-497 NTDGSWAA
+497 DASGKWAA
-505 VIDPDETNAT
+505 VIDPEHTNNT
-515 GADQNRFLD
+515 GADQNVFLD

-593 NQFDITAAGTK
+593 GQFDITAAGTK

-659 CEAPAN
+659 CETPAN

-680 VNGDKHPTN
+680 VNGDREPTN

-793 QLAFDDAYVQA
+793 QLAFDDAYVKA
-804 NWGKGRNPRLL
+804 NWGKGQNPRLL

-864 QKDPTISIDG
+864 QKDPSISIDG

-890 LKNLGRDVTAYDVKR
+890 LKNLDRKGTAYNVMR
-905 AGIID
+905 AGIVD

-916 LTADE
+916 LTADD

-935 AKFNVQFKDGVAYVF
+935 AKFNVQFRDGVAYVF

-956 QVPAT
+956 KVPAT
-961 GETVKGDPQP
+961 GETIKGDPQP
-971 ADLKQYS
+971 KDLKAYS
-978 EKKID
+978 QAKLD
-983 PLKDPS
+983 PLKDPA

-1018 TATQIVNDVKKDTNT
+1018 TATQIVNDVKKSTNT

-1040 INPVKDVTLKVGGDS
+1040 INPVKDVVLKVNGDS
-1055 VNGQEIPLGQKFLY
+1055 VNGREIPLTQKFLY
-1069 RLDSSVIPPDRAY
+1069 RLDSSVIPANRAY
-1082 PDVTQWGVTD
+1082 PQVTQWGITD
-1092 KLDTTH
+1092 KLDTQH
-1098 DQYLDAWQVCANRD
+1098 DKYLGAWQVCANRD
-1112 LYKDGKLIAKT
+1112 LYKDGKPVAKT

-1129 TGFDNAELLAAITGD
+1129 TGFDNTELLAAITGA
-1144 TATDAE
+1144 TA
-1150 AASDDAANKDES
+1150 NRDES

-1181 DGQLTANATDLFLK
+1181 DGTITANATDLFLK

-1200 TAHEQ
+1200 TTHEQ
-1205 AWSLFISTQRIAV
+1205 AWSLFVSVQRIAT
-1218 SDRVENTFTET
+1218 SERVENTFTQT
-1229 FNDKE
+1229 FNGKE

-1264 GDRDTRDQA
+1264 GDRDTRAQA
-1273 LKDAKNGDTI
+1273 LKDAQDGDTI

-1297 KGAIYRAKDLKLTD
+1297 KGAVFRAKDLKLTD
-1311 QTILGDGRVV
+1311 HTILGDGRVV
-1321 DLKYPDNWDTL
+1321 DLKYPANWDTL
-1332 ILRPGQSVDVKG
+1332 ILKPGQSVDVKG
-1344 TLKDANGDHTNRASV
+1344 TLKGVKGDHTDRASV
-1359 SGIPLTPCVV
+1359 SGIPLTECVV

-1379 DENVPE
+1379 DANVPE

-1392 VKMCGTDRIVSN
+1392 VKMCGSDRVVSN
-1404 TDDWNATI
+1404 TDDWNATVT
-1412 KPPLANTGV
+1412 PPLAHTGATV
-1421 ALGIILPLMGLL
+1421 TVLGVLAAVLMGGAGMLL
-1433 IAGGGITLTTLRKRQ
+1433 SLKRRTSGAPR
-1448 HTAKHTA
+1448 HMA

>member
-1 MAEQQHKRGRG
+1 MGRFKH
-12 SLNKLWRRSAAA
+12 SIRAA
-24 VVAAATLMG
+24 VAGVAAGATLLTLG
-33 GVAPAA
+33 APAA
-39 FAAGGGGNQPGTGG
+39 LAAGGGGNQPGSG

-84 MQAGGV
+84 MKAAGV

-112 RKECET
+112 RAECER
-118 GFNQRHPNEK
+118 GFNQRHPSEA

-136 GVGAVAGSQA
+136 AVGAVAGSQA

-154 SGVVARQTWIDNW
+154 SGIVARQTWIDNW
-167 NKYVAPVKYN
+167 NKYVAPVHYFYN
-177 YAGTREYLTSNP
+177 GTVGYYTNTP
-189 FWDNPSDSVNK
+189 FTDNPSDSVNK
-200 IMERNVHDDTS
+200 IMERNVHPDTS

-226 VDYDLTITTNVNAPQ
+226 VDYDLTVTTNVNAPQ

-303 APSDFGWKAWPAG
+303 APADFGWKAWPAG

-347 VDVPPAAPVKQ
+347 VDVPPAAPVKE

-364 ADAMRNTTT
+364 ADAMVNHTVIR
-373 IESGTGRGGY
+373 SDTGRGGY
-383 AMTFRDVITPNG
+383 AMRFTDTITPNG
-395 VAYTIENMK
+395 VNYSVSNMK
-404 VTDKTDNN
+404 VLDETDND
-412 KDISNQFTMTWDQ
+412 KDISDQFTINWDKN
-425 AANTVTAV
+425 ANTVTAV
-433 RKDTTSMMPLEHTYV
+433 RKDTTSMMPLDHTYA
-448 FQLDVVVSKPD
+448 FHLDVTVAKPD

-465 QANVLWNDTDQSTEQ
+465 KGTVLWNDTSQDTDQK
-480 REFPT
+480 EFPT

-497 NTDGSWAA
+497 DASGKWAA
-505 VIDPDETNAT
+505 VIDPEHTNNT
-515 GADQNRFLD
+515 GADQNVFLN

-561 ADTKGIKVYMM
+561 ADMKGIKVYMM

-593 NQFDITAAGTK
+593 GQFTITAAGTK

-659 CEAPAN
+659 CETPAN
-665 GTGSGAKLTNSGAQT
+665 GTGSGAKLTNGGAQT
-680 VNGDKHPTN
+680 VNGDREPTN

-773 GKIIP
+773 GKIVP
-778 KAQYTTKWDDTKHLF
+778 KAQYTTKWDDAKHLF
-793 QLAFDDAYVQA
+793 QLAFDDAYVKA
-804 NWGKGRNPRLL
+804 NWGKGQNPRLL

-864 QKDPTISIDG
+864 QKDPSISIDG

-890 LKNLGRDVTAYDVKR
+890 LKNLDRKGTAYNVMR
-905 AGIID
+905 AGIVD

-921 QNVEVLNAKGEDVT
+921 RNVEVLNAKGEDVT
-935 AKFNVQFKDGVAYVF
+935 AKFNVQFRDGVAYVF

-956 QVPAT
+956 KVPAT

-971 ADLKQYS
+971 KDLKAYS
-978 EKKID
+978 QAKLD
-983 PLKDPS
+983 PLKDPA

-1018 TATQIVNDVKKDTNT
+1018 TATQIVNDVKKSTNT

-1040 INPVKDVTLKVGGDS
+1040 INPVKDVVLKVNGDS
-1055 VNGQEIPLGQKFLY
+1055 VNGREIPLTQKFLY
-1069 RLDSSVIPPDRAY
+1069 RLDSSVIPANRAY
-1082 PDVTQWGVTD
+1082 PQVTQWGITD
-1092 KLDTTH
+1092 KLDTQH
-1098 DQYLDAWQVCANRD
+1098 DKYLGAWQVRANRD
-1112 LYKDGKLIAKT
+1112 LYKDGKPVAKT
-1123 GDVLAG
+1123 GETLAG
-1129 TGFDNAELLAAITGD
+1129 SGFDNTELLAAITGD
-1144 TATDAE
+1144 TA
-1150 AASDDAANKDES
+1150 NRDES
-1162 GKDDAAQPTGEQLF
+1162 GKDDAAHPTGGQLF

-1181 DGQLTANATDLFLK
+1181 DGTITANATDLFLK

-1205 AWSLFISTQRIAV
+1205 AWSLFVSVQRIAT
-1218 SDRVENTFTET
+1218 SERVENTFTET
-1229 FNDKE
+1229 FNGKD

-1264 GDRDTRDQA
+1264 GDRDTRAQA
-1273 LKDAKNGDTI
+1273 LKDAQDGDTI

-1297 KGAIYRAKDLKLTD
+1297 KGAVFRAKDLKLTD
-1311 QTILGDGRVV
+1311 HTILGDGRVV
-1321 DLKYPDNWDTL
+1321 DLKYPANWDTL
-1332 ILRPGQSVDVKG
+1332 ILNPGQSVDVKG
-1344 TLKDANGDHTNRASV
+1344 TLKGVKGDHTDRASV
-1359 SGIPLTPCVV
+1359 SGIPLTECVV

-1379 DENVPE
+1379 DANVPG

-1392 VKMCGTDRIVSN
+1392 VRMCGSGRVVSN
-1404 TDDWNATI
+1404 TDDWNATVT
-1412 KPPLANTGV
+1412 PPLAHTGATV
-1421 ALGIILPLMGLL
+1421 AVLGVLAAVLMGGAGMLL
-1433 IAGGGITLTTLRKRQ
+1433 SLKRRTSGVPR
-1448 HTAKHTA
+1448 HMA

>member
-1 MAEQQHKRGRG
+1 MGRFKH
-12 SLNKLWRRSAAA
+12 SIRAA
-24 VVAAATLMG
+24 VAGVAAGATLLTLG
-33 GVAPAA
+33 APAA
-39 FAAGGGGNQPGTGG
+39 LAAGGGGNQPGTGG

-84 MQAGGV
+84 MKAGGV

-112 RKECET
+112 RTECER
-118 GFNQRHPNEK
+118 GFNQRHPNEA

-136 GVGAVAGSQA
+136 AVGAVAGSQA

-154 SGVVARQTWIDNW
+154 SGIVARSTWIDNW
-167 NKYVAPVKYN
+167 NKYVAPVHYFYN
-177 YAGTREYLTSNP
+177 GTVGYYTSTP

-226 VDYDLTITTNVNAPQ
+226 VDYDLTVTTNVNAPQ

-273 HYDGNKYVG
+273 HYDGNKYTA

-303 APSDFGWKAWPAG
+303 APADFGWKAWPAG

-347 VDVPPAAPVKQ
+347 VDVPPAAPVKE

-364 ADAMRNTTT
+364 ADAMVNHTVIR
-373 IESGTGRGGY
+373 SGTGRGGY
-383 AMTFRDVITPNG
+383 AMRFTDTITPNG
-395 VAYTIENMK
+395 VNYSVSNMK
-404 VTDKTDNN
+404 VLDETDND
-412 KDISNQFTMTWDQ
+412 KDISDQFTINWDKN
-425 AANTVTAV
+425 ANTVTAV
-433 RKDTTSMMPLEHTYV
+433 RKDTTTMMPLDHTYA
-448 FQLDVVVSKPD
+448 FHLDVTVAKPD

-465 QANVLWNDTDQSTEQ
+465 QANVLWNDTSQSTEQ
-480 REFPT
+480 KEFPT

-497 NTDGSWAA
+497 NTVGKWAA
-505 VIDPDETNAT
+505 VIDPEHTNNT
-515 GADQNRFLD
+515 GADQNVLLD

-593 NQFDITAAGTK
+593 GQFTITAAGTK

-614 KALKGLKNHRQYTL
+614 KTLKGLKNHRQYTL

-644 VRKDFGKQPGDELTF
+644 VRKDFGKQPGDEITF
-659 CEAPAN
+659 CETPAN

-680 VNGDKHPTN
+680 VNGDREPTN

-745 VKNVVVTDQYDQYL
+745 VKNVVVTDQYDQYM

-793 QLAFDDAYVQA
+793 QLAFDDAYVKA
-804 NWGKGRNPRLL
+804 NWGKGQNPRLL

-864 QKDPTISIDG
+864 QKDPSISIDG

-890 LKNLGRDVTAYDVKR
+890 LKNLDRKGTAYNVMR
-905 AGIID
+905 AGIVD

-921 QNVEVLNAKGEDVT
+921 RNVEVLNAKGEDVT
-935 AKFNVQFKDGVAYVF
+935 AKFNVQFRDGVAYVF

-956 QVPAT
+956 KVPAT

-971 ADLKQYS
+971 KDLKAYS
-978 EKKID
+978 QAKLE
-983 PLKDPS
+983 PLKDPA

-1018 TATQIVNDVKKDTNT
+1018 TATQIVNDVKKSTNT

-1040 INPVKDVTLKVGGDS
+1040 INPVKDVVLKVNGDS
-1055 VNGQEIPLGQKFLY
+1055 VNGREIPLTQKFLY
-1069 RLDSSVIPPDRAY
+1069 RLDSSVIPANRAY
-1082 PDVTQWGVTD
+1082 PQVTQWGITD
-1092 KLDTTH
+1092 KLDTQH
-1098 DQYLDAWQVCANRD
+1098 DKYLGAWQVRANRD
-1112 LYKDGKLIAKT
+1112 LYKDGKPVAKT

-1129 TGFDNAELLAAITGD
+1129 TGFDNTELLAAITGA
-1144 TATDAE
+1144 TATD
-1150 AASDDAANKDES
+1150 DAAQ
-1162 GKDDAAQPTGEQLF
+1162 QPTGEQLF

-1181 DGQLTANATDLFLK
+1181 DGTITANATDLFLK

-1200 TAHEQ
+1200 TTHEQ
-1205 AWSLFISTQRIAV
+1205 AWSLFVSVQRIAT
-1218 SDRVENTFTET
+1218 SERVENTFTET
-1229 FNDKE
+1229 FNGKE

-1264 GDRDTRDQA
+1264 GDRDTRAQA
-1273 LKDAKNGDTI
+1273 LKDAQNGDTI

-1297 KGAIYRAKDLKLTD
+1297 KGAVFRAKDLKLTD
-1311 QTILGDGRVV
+1311 HTILGDGRVV
-1321 DLKYPDNWDTL
+1321 DLKYPANWDTL
-1332 ILRPGQSVDVKG
+1332 ILKPGQSVDVKG
-1344 TLKDANGDHTNRASV
+1344 TLKGVKGDHTDRASV
-1359 SGIPLTPCVV
+1359 SGIPLTECVV

-1379 DENVPE
+1379 DANVPE

-1392 VKMCGTDRIVSN
+1392 VKMCGSDRVVSN
-1404 TDDWNATI
+1404 TDDWNATVT
-1412 KPPLANTGV
+1412 PPLAHTGATV
-1421 ALGIILPLMGLL
+1421 TVLGVLAAVLMGGAGMLL
-1433 IAGGGITLTTLRKRQ
+1433 SLKRRTSGAPR
-1448 HTAKHTA
+1448 HMA

>member
-1 MAEQQHKRGRG
+1 MGRFKH
-12 SLNKLWRRSAAA
+12 SIRAA
-24 VVAAATLMG
+24 VAGVAAGATLLTLG
-33 GVAPAA
+33 APAA
-39 FAAGGGGNQPGTGG
+39 LAAGGGGNQPGTGG
-53 GGLDAAQFW
+53 DGLDAAQFW

-84 MQAGGV
+84 MKAENV

-112 RKECET
+112 RAECER
-118 GFNQRHPNEK
+118 GFNQRHPSEA

-136 GVGAVAGSQA
+136 AVGAVAGSQA

-154 SGVVARQTWIDNW
+154 SGIVARQTWIDNW
-167 NKYVAPVKYN
+167 NKYVAPVEYN
-177 YAGTREYLTSNP
+177 YAGVAKYHTSTP

-200 IMERNVHDDTS
+200 IMERNVHPDTS

-226 VDYDLTITTNVNAPQ
+226 VDYDLTVTTNVNAPQ

-303 APSDFGWKAWPAG
+303 APSDFGWKAWPSG

-347 VDVPPAAPVKQ
+347 VDVPPAAPVKE

-364 ADAMRNTTT
+364 ADAMVNHTVIR
-373 IESGTGRGGY
+373 SDTGRGGY
-383 AMTFRDVITPNG
+383 AMRFTDTITPNG
-395 VAYTIENMK
+395 VNYSVSNMK
-404 VTDKTDNN
+404 VLDETDND
-412 KDISNQFTMTWDQ
+412 KDISDQFTINWDKN
-425 AANTVTAV
+425 ANTVTAI
-433 RKDTTSMMPLEHTYV
+433 RKDTTTMMPLDHTYA
-448 FQLDVVVSKPD
+448 FHLDVTVAKPD

-465 QANVLWNDTDQSTEQ
+465 KGTVLWNDTSQDTDQK
-480 REFPT
+480 EFPT

-497 NTDGSWAA
+497 DASGKWAA
-505 VIDPDETNAT
+505 VIDPEHTNNT
-515 GADQNRFLD
+515 GADQNVFLD

-593 NQFDITAAGTK
+593 GQFDITAAGTK

-614 KALKGLKNHRQYTL
+614 KTLKGLKNHRQYTL

-659 CEAPAN
+659 CETPAN

-680 VNGDKHPTN
+680 VNGDREPTN

-773 GKIIP
+773 GKIVP
-778 KAQYTTKWDDTKHLF
+778 KAQYATKWDDTKHLF
-793 QLAFDDAYVQA
+793 QLAFDDAYVKA
-804 NWGKGRNPRLL
+804 NWGKGQNPRLL

-864 QKDPTISIDG
+864 QKDPSISIDG

-890 LKNLGRDVTAYDVKR
+890 LKNLDRKGTAYNVMR
-905 AGIID
+905 AGIVD

-921 QNVEVLNAKGEDVT
+921 RNVEVLNAKGEDVT
-935 AKFNVQFKDGVAYVF
+935 AKFNVQFRDGVAYVF

-956 QVPAT
+956 KVPAT

-971 ADLKQYS
+971 KDLKAYS
-978 EKKID
+978 QAKLD
-983 PLKDPS
+983 PLKDPA

-1018 TATQIVNDVKKDTNT
+1018 TATQIVNDVKKSTNT

-1040 INPVKDVTLKVGGDS
+1040 INPVKDVVLKVNGDS
-1055 VNGQEIPLGQKFLY
+1055 VNGREIPLTQKFLY
-1069 RLDSSVIPPDRAY
+1069 RLDSSVIPANRAY
-1082 PDVTQWGVTD
+1082 PQVTQWGITD
-1092 KLDTTH
+1092 KPDTQH
-1098 DQYLDAWQVCANRD
+1098 DKYLGAWLVRANRD
-1112 LYKDGKLIAKT
+1112 LYKDGKPVAKT

-1129 TGFDNAELLAAITGD
+1129 TGFDNTELLAAITGD
-1144 TATDAE
+1144 TA
-1150 AASDDAANKDES
+1150 NRDES
-1162 GKDDAAQPTGEQLF
+1162 GTDDAAQPTGEQLF

-1181 DGQLTANATDLFLK
+1181 DGTITANATDLFLK

-1205 AWSLFISTQRIAV
+1205 AWSLFVSVQRIAT
-1218 SDRVENTFTET
+1218 SERVENTFTET
-1229 FNDKE
+1229 FNGKE

-1264 GDRDTRDQA
+1264 GDRDTRTQA
-1273 LKDAKNGDTI
+1273 LKDAKDGDTI

-1291 KTDKAG
+1291 RTDKAG
-1297 KGAIYRAKDLKLTD
+1297 KGAVFRAKDLKLTD

-1332 ILRPGQSVDVKG
+1332 ILKPGQSVDVRG
-1344 TLKDANGDHTNRASV
+1344 TLKGVKGDHTDRASV
-1359 SGIPLTPCVV
+1359 SGIPLTECVV

-1379 DENVPE
+1379 DANVPE

-1392 VKMCGTDRIVSN
+1392 VKMCGSGRVVSN
-1404 TDDWNATI
+1404 TDDWNATVT
-1412 KPPLANTGV
+1412 PPLAHTGATV
-1421 ALGIILPLMGLL
+1421 AVLGVLAAVLMGGAGMLL
-1433 IAGGGITLTTLRKRQ
+1433 SLKRRTSGVPR
-1448 HTAKHTA
+1448 HMA

>member
-39 FAAGGGGNQPGTGG
+39 FAAGGGGNQPGSG
-53 GGLDAAQFW
+53 GGLNAAQFW

-84 MQAGGV
+84 MKAGGV

-112 RKECET
+112 RAECER
-118 GFNQRHPNEK
+118 GFNQRHPSEA

-154 SGVVARQTWIDNW
+154 SGIVARSTWIDNW
-167 NKYVAPVKYN
+167 NKYVAPIQYK
-177 YAGTREYLTSNP
+177 YAGTVDYYTSTP

-211 IAIIVLDKYQPAPPV
+211 IAIIVLDKYQPKPPV
-226 VDYDLTITTNVNAPQ
+226 VDYDLTVTTNVNAPQ

-273 HYDGNKYVG
+273 HFDGNKYVG
-282 AKNVTKSVKI
+282 AKNVTKSVRI

-303 APSDFGWKAWPAG
+303 APADFGWKAWPSG

-347 VDVPPAAPVKQ
+347 VDVPPAAPVKE

-364 ADAMRNTTT
+364 ADAMVNHTVIR
-373 IESGTGRGGY
+373 SGTGRGGY
-383 AMTFRDVITPNG
+383 AMRFTDTITPNG
-395 VAYTIENMK
+395 VNYSVSNMK
-404 VTDKTDNN
+404 VLDETDND
-412 KDISNQFTMTWDQ
+412 KDISDQFTINWDKN
-425 AANTVTAV
+425 ANTVTAV
-433 RKDTTSMMPLEHTYV
+433 RKDTTTMMPLDHTYA
-448 FQLDVVVSKPD
+448 FHLDVTVAKPD

-465 QANVLWNDTDQSTEQ
+465 KGTVLWNDTSQDTDQK
-480 REFPT
+480 EFPT

-497 NTDGSWAA
+497 DASGKWAA
-505 VIDPDETNAT
+505 VIDPEHTNNT
-515 GADQNRFLD
+515 GADQNVFLD

-593 NQFDITAAGTK
+593 GQFTITAAGTK

-659 CEAPAN
+659 CETPAN

-680 VNGDKHPTN
+680 VNGDREPTN

-738 PGQLAYD
+738 PGQLACD

-759 VPDKQTVEVTDLGN
+759 VPDKQTVEITDLGN

-793 QLAFDDAYVQA
+793 QLAFDDAYVTA
-804 NWGKGRNPRLL
+804 NWGKGQNPRLL

-864 QKDPTISIDG
+864 QKDPSISIDG

-956 QVPAT
+956 KVPAT

-971 ADLKQYS
+971 ADLKAYS

-1040 INPVKDVTLKVGGDS
+1040 INPVKDVVLKVNGDS
-1055 VNGQEIPLGQKFLY
+1055 VNGKEIPLTQKFLY
-1069 RLDSSVIPPDRAY
+1069 RLDSSVIPANRAY
-1082 PDVTQWGVTD
+1082 PQVTQWGITD
-1092 KLDTTH
+1092 KLDTQH
-1098 DQYLDAWQVCANRD
+1098 DKYLGEWQVRANRD
-1112 LYKDGKLIAKT
+1112 LYKDGKPIAKT

-1129 TGFDNAELLAAITGD
+1129 SGFDNTELLAAITGD

-1200 TAHEQ
+1200 TEHDQ

-1291 KTDKAG
+1291 KTDKNG
-1297 KGAIYRAKDLKLTD
+1297 KGAVYRAKDLKLTD

-1332 ILRPGQSVDVKG
+1332 ILKPGQSVDVKG

-1392 VKMCGTDRIVSN
+1392 VKMCGSDRIVSN

-1433 IAGGGITLTTLRKRQ
+1433 IAGGALSLTALRKRQ

>member
-1 MAEQQHKRGRG
+1 MGRFKH
-12 SLNKLWRRSAAA
+12 SIRAA
-24 VVAAATLMG
+24 VAGVAAGATLLTLG
-33 GVAPAA
+33 APAA
-39 FAAGGGGNQPGTGG
+39 LAAGGGGNQPGTGG

-84 MQAGGV
+84 MKAANV

-112 RKECET
+112 RAECER
-118 GFNQRHPNEK
+118 GFNQRHPSEA

-136 GVGAVAGSQA
+136 AVGAVAGSQA

-154 SGVVARQTWIDNW
+154 SGIVARQTWIDNW
-167 NKYVAPVKYN
+167 NKYVAPVEYN
-177 YAGTREYLTSNP
+177 YAGVTKYHTSTP

-200 IMERNVHDDTS
+200 IMERNVHPDTS

-303 APSDFGWKAWPAG
+303 APSDFGWKAWPSG

-347 VDVPPAAPVKQ
+347 VDVPPAAPVKE

-364 ADAMRNTTT
+364 ADAMVNHTVIR
-373 IESGTGRGGY
+373 SGTGRGGY
-383 AMTFRDVITPNG
+383 AMRFTDTITPNG
-395 VAYTIENMK
+395 VNYSVSNMK
-404 VTDKTDNN
+404 VLDETDND
-412 KDISNQFTMTWDQ
+412 KDISDQFTINWDKN
-425 AANTVTAV
+425 ANTVTAV
-433 RKDTTSMMPLEHTYV
+433 RKDTTTMMPLDHTYA
-448 FQLDVVVSKPD
+448 FHLDVTVAKPD

-465 QANVLWNDTDQSTEQ
+465 KGTVLWNDTSQDTDQK
-480 REFPT
+480 EFPT

-497 NTDGSWAA
+497 DASGKWAA
-505 VIDPDETNAT
+505 VIDPEHTNNT
-515 GADQNRFLD
+515 GADQNVFLD

-593 NQFDITAAGTK
+593 GQFDITAAGTK

-659 CEAPAN
+659 CETPAN

-680 VNGDKHPTN
+680 VNGDREPTN

-793 QLAFDDAYVQA
+793 QLAFDDAYVKA
-804 NWGKGRNPRLL
+804 NWGKGQNPRLL

-864 QKDPTISIDG
+864 QKDPSISIDG

-890 LKNLGRDVTAYDVKR
+890 LKNLDRKGTAYNVMR
-905 AGIID
+905 AGIVD

-916 LTADE
+916 LTADD

-935 AKFNVQFKDGVAYVF
+935 AKFNVQFRDGVAYAF

-956 QVPAT
+956 KVPAT

-971 ADLKQYS
+971 KDLKAYS
-978 EKKID
+978 QAKLD
-983 PLKDPS
+983 PLKDPA

-1018 TATQIVNDVKKDTNT
+1018 TATQIVNDVKKSTNT
-1033 VTNPLKP
+1033 VANPLKP
-1040 INPVKDVTLKVGGDS
+1040 INPVKDVVLKVNGDS
-1055 VNGQEIPLGQKFLY
+1055 VNGREIPLTQKFLY
-1069 RLDSSVIPPDRAY
+1069 RLDSSVIPANRAY
-1082 PDVTQWGVTD
+1082 PQVTQWGITD
-1092 KLDTTH
+1092 KLDTQH
-1098 DQYLDAWQVCANRD
+1098 DKYLGAWQVRANRD
-1112 LYKDGKLIAKT
+1112 LYKDGKPVAKT

-1129 TGFDNAELLAAITGD
+1129 TGFDNTELLAAITGD
-1144 TATDAE
+1144 TA
-1150 AASDDAANKDES
+1150 NRDES

-1181 DGQLTANATDLFLK
+1181 DGTITANATDLFLK

-1200 TAHEQ
+1200 TTHEQ
-1205 AWSLFISTQRIAV
+1205 AWSLFVSVQRIAT
-1218 SDRVENTFTET
+1218 SERVENTFTET
-1229 FNDKE
+1229 FNGKE

-1264 GDRDTRDQA
+1264 GDRDTRAQA
-1273 LKDAKNGDTI
+1273 LKDAQDGDTI

-1297 KGAIYRAKDLKLTD
+1297 KGAVFRAKDLKLTD
-1311 QTILGDGRVV
+1311 HTILGDGRVV

-1332 ILRPGQSVDVKG
+1332 ILKPGQSVDVKG
-1344 TLKDANGDHTNRASV
+1344 TLKGVKGDHTDRASV
-1359 SGIPLTPCVV
+1359 SGIPLTECVV

-1379 DENVPE
+1379 DANVPE

-1392 VKMCGTDRIVSN
+1392 VKMCGSDRVVSN
-1404 TDDWNATI
+1404 TDDWNATVT
-1412 KPPLANTGV
+1412 PPLAHTGATV
-1421 ALGIILPLMGLL
+1421 AVLGVLAAVLMGGAGMLL
-1433 IAGGGITLTTLRKRQ
+1433 SLKRRTSGAPR
-1448 HTAKHTA
+1448 HMA

>member
-1 MAEQQHKRGRG
+1 MGRFKH
-12 SLNKLWRRSAAA
+12 SIRAA
-24 VVAAATLMG
+24 VAGVAAGATLLTLG
-33 GVAPAA
+33 APAA
-39 FAAGGGGNQPGTGG
+39 LAAGGGGNQPGTGG

-84 MQAGGV
+84 MKAANV

-98 YNGPAKAQAALDQA
+98 YNGPAKAQIALDQA
-112 RKECET
+112 RAECER
-118 GFNQRHPNEK
+118 GFNQRHPSEA

-136 GVGAVAGSQA
+136 AVGAVAGSQA

-154 SGVVARQTWIDNW
+154 SGIVARSTWIDNW
-167 NKYVAPVKYN
+167 NKYVAPIRYN
-177 YAGTREYLTSNP
+177 YAGTRPYYTSTP
-189 FWDNPSDSVNK
+189 FDDNPSDSVNK
-200 IMERNVHDDTS
+200 IMERNVHPDTS

-226 VDYDLTITTNVNAPQ
+226 VDYDLTVTTNVNAPQ

-273 HYDGNKYVG
+273 HYDGNKYVA

-303 APSDFGWKAWPAG
+303 APADFGWKAWPSG

-347 VDVPPAAPVKQ
+347 VDVPPAAPVKE

-364 ADAMRNTTT
+364 ADAMVNHTVIR
-373 IESGTGRGGY
+373 SGTGRGGY
-383 AMTFRDVITPNG
+383 AMRFTDTITPNG
-395 VAYTIENMK
+395 VNYSVSNMK
-404 VTDKTDNN
+404 VLDETDND
-412 KDISNQFTMTWDQ
+412 KDISDQFTINWDKN
-425 AANTVTAV
+425 ANTVTAV
-433 RKDTTSMMPLEHTYV
+433 RKDTTTMMPLDHTYA
-448 FQLDVVVSKPD
+448 FHLDVTVAKPD

-465 QANVLWNDTDQSTEQ
+465 KGTVLWNDTSQDTDQK
-480 REFPT
+480 EFPT

-497 NTDGSWAA
+497 DASGKWAA
-505 VIDPDETNAT
+505 VIDPEHTNNT
-515 GADQNRFLD
+515 GADQNVFLD

-554 KADYLFD
+554 MADYLFD

-593 NQFDITAAGTK
+593 GQFDITAAGTK

-614 KALKGLKNHRQYTL
+614 KTLKGLKNHRQYTL

-659 CEAPAN
+659 CETPAN

-680 VNGDKHPTN
+680 VNGDREPTN

-793 QLAFDDAYVQA
+793 QLAFDDAYVKA
-804 NWGKGRNPRLL
+804 NWGKGQNPRLL

-864 QKDPTISIDG
+864 QKDPSISIDG

-890 LKNLGRDVTAYDVKR
+890 LKNLDRKGTAYNVMR
-905 AGIID
+905 AGIVD

-935 AKFNVQFKDGVAYVF
+935 AKFNVQFRDGVAYVF

-956 QVPAT
+956 KVPAT

-971 ADLKQYS
+971 KDLKAYS
-978 EKKID
+978 QAKLD
-983 PLKDPS
+983 PLKDPA

-1018 TATQIVNDVKKDTNT
+1018 TATQIVNDVKKSTNT

-1040 INPVKDVTLKVGGDS
+1040 INPVKDVVLKVNGDS
-1055 VNGQEIPLGQKFLY
+1055 VNGREIPLTQKFLY
-1069 RLDSSVIPPDRAY
+1069 RLDSSVIPANRAY
-1082 PDVTQWGVTD
+1082 PQVTQWGITD
-1092 KLDTTH
+1092 KLDTQH
-1098 DQYLDAWQVCANRD
+1098 DKYLGAWQVRANRD
-1112 LYKDGKLIAKT
+1112 LYKDGKPVAKT

-1129 TGFDNAELLAAITGD
+1129 TGVDNTELLAAITGD
-1144 TATDAE
+1144 TA
-1150 AASDDAANKDES
+1150 NRDES
-1162 GKDDAAQPTGEQLF
+1162 GTDDATQPTGEQLF

-1181 DGQLTANATDLFLK
+1181 DGTITANATDLFLK

-1200 TAHEQ
+1200 TTHEQ
-1205 AWSLFISTQRIAV
+1205 AWSLFVSVQRIAT
-1218 SDRVENTFTET
+1218 SERVENTFTET
-1229 FNDKE
+1229 FNGKE

-1264 GDRDTRDQA
+1264 GDRDTRAQA
-1273 LKDAKNGDTI
+1273 LKDAQDGDTI

-1297 KGAIYRAKDLKLTD
+1297 KGAVFRAKDLKLTD
-1311 QTILGDGRVV
+1311 HTILGDGRVV
-1321 DLKYPDNWDTL
+1321 DLKYPTNWDTL
-1332 ILRPGQSVDVKG
+1332 ILKPGQSVDVKG
-1344 TLKDANGDHTNRASV
+1344 TLKGVKGDHTDRASV
-1359 SGIPLTPCVV
+1359 SGIPLTECVV

-1379 DENVPE
+1379 DTNVPE

-1392 VKMCGTDRIVSN
+1392 VKMCGSDRVVSN
-1404 TDDWNATI
+1404 TDDWNATVT
-1412 KPPLANTGV
+1412 PPLAHTGATV
-1421 ALGIILPLMGLL
+1421 TVLGVLAAVLMGGAGMLL
-1433 IAGGGITLTTLRKRQ
+1433 SLKRRTSGAPR
-1448 HTAKHTA
+1448 HMA

>member
-1 MAEQQHKRGRG
+1 MTGQAHKRSRW
-12 SLNKLWRRSAAA
+12 LRAAA
-24 VVAAATLMG
+24 ALAATATLFG
-33 GVAPAA
+33 GVVPAA
-39 FAAGGGGNQPGTGG
+39 MAAGGGGNQPGSG

-84 MQAGGV
+84 MKAAGV

-112 RKECET
+112 RAECER
-118 GFNQRHPNEK
+118 GFNQRHPSEA

-154 SGVVARQTWIDNW
+154 SGVVARSTWIDNW
-167 NKYVAPVKYN
+167 NKYVAPVHYFYN
-177 YAGTREYLTSNP
+177 GTVGYYTNTP
-189 FWDNPSDSVNK
+189 FDDNPSDSVNK

-211 IAIIVLDKYQPAPPV
+211 IAVIVLDKYQPAPPV
-226 VDYDLTITTNVNAPQ
+226 TDYELTITTDVNKPK
-241 DLKTGSTGKV
+241 DLKAGSTDKV

-257 SQSRGD
+257 SQSAGD

-273 HYDGNKYVG
+273 HFDGNKYVA
-282 AKNVTKSVKI
+282 AKTATKTVKI
-292 TTKGDTRSPEF
+292 TTNGDTRTPEF
-303 APSDFGWKAWPAG
+303 APSDFGFKSWPAG
-316 TYWFDVQV
+316 TFWFDVQV
-324 PKQGHMKAAVDTAD
+324 ARQGNMKAAVDTAD

-347 VDVPPAAPVKQ
+347 VDVPPQPPVKE
-358 IEQGVS
+358 IEKGVS
-364 ADAMRNTTT
+364 ADAMVNHTVIR
-373 IESGTGRGGY
+373 SGTGRGGY
-383 AMTFRDVITPNG
+383 AMRFTDTITPNG
-395 VAYTIENMK
+395 IDYTVSNMK
-404 VTDKTDNN
+404 VVDETDGD
-412 KDISNQFTMTWDQ
+412 KDISDQFDMNWDKN
-425 AANTVTAV
+425 ANTVTAV
-433 RKDTTSMMPLEHTYV
+433 RKDTTTMMPLEHTYA
-448 FQLDVVVSKPD
+448 FHLDVTVAKPD
-459 INKVTD
+459 INKVQD
-465 QANVLWNDTDQSTEQ
+465 KANVLWNETDQSTEAK
-480 REFPT
+480 EFPT

-497 NTDGSWAA
+497 NADGSWAA
-505 VIDPDETNAT
+505 VIDPDHTNST
-515 GADQNRFLD
+515 GADKNVFLD

-530 VVNGVISANLID
+530 VVNGIISADLID
-542 APTTFTLEDDWT
+542 APTTFTLTDDWT
-554 KADYLFD
+554 AADYIFD
-561 ADTKGIKVYMM
+561 ADLKGIKVYMK
-572 DAQSNT
+572 DAESNT

-593 NQFDITAAGTK
+593 DQFDIQAAGTK
-604 ATVSMKADAL
+604 ATASMKADAR
-614 KALKGLKNHRQYTL
+614 KALKGLKKHRQYTL
-628 LIPGVVNMAN
+628 LIPGTINFAN

-644 VRKDFGKQPGDELTF
+644 VRKDFGKKPGDELTF
-659 CEAPAN
+659 CEAAPN
-665 GTGSGAKLTNSGAQT
+665 GAKLTNSGSQT
-680 VNGDKHPTN
+680 VNGDKRPTN
-689 EPWICGYVPPVK
+689 EPWICGWVPPVV
-701 KDVIG
+701 KDVLA
-706 EASQGGAQESVDGK
+706 ESSQGGAQESVDGK

-745 VKNVVVTDQYDQYL
+745 VKTVVVTDQYDQYL

-793 QLAFDDAYVQA
+793 QLAFDDAYVKA
-804 NWGKGRNPRLL
+804 NWGKGQNPRLL

-830 RVDNQWMLTL
+830 KVDNQWLLTL

-850 FNTPPEFNPVKEDT
+850 FNTPPEFTPVKEDT

-890 LKNLGRDVTAYDVKR
+890 LKNLGRDVTAYDIKR

-916 LTADE
+916 LTADKT
-921 QNVEVLNAKGEDVT
+921 NVEVLNAKGEDVT
-935 AKFNVQFKDGVAYVF
+935 SKFNVQFKDGVAYVF

-956 QVPAT
+956 EIPAT

-971 ADLKQYS
+971 TDLKAYS

-989 IDQSLLG
+989 IDQSLTG
-996 QEYTVVLPM
+996 SEYTVVLPM

-1012 GYVVKN
+1012 GYTVEN

-1040 INPVKDVTLKVGGDS
+1040 INPVKDVTLTVNGDS
-1055 VNGQEIPLGQKFLY
+1055 VNGKEIPLGQKFLY

-1082 PDVTQWGVTD
+1082 PQITQWGITD

-1098 DQYLDAWQVCANRD
+1098 DKYLDAWQVRTNRD
-1112 LYKDGKLIAKT
+1112 LYRDGKLIAKT

-1129 TGFDNAELLAAITGD
+1129 TGFDNTALLAAINGDTTDTGD
-1144 TATDAE
+1144 ADQPADTDA
-1150 AASDDAANKDES
+1150 SDTTDGDDTAPGDTTDA
-1162 GKDDAAQPTGEQLF
+1162 TGTQLF
-1176 TVDYK
+1176 DVTYK
-1181 DGQLTANATDLFLK
+1181 DGTLTANASDLFLK
-1195 LVSAD
+1195 VASAD
-1200 TAHEQ
+1200 TSHEQ
-1205 AWSLFISTQRIAV
+1205 AWSLYVSVQRIAV
-1218 SDRVENTFTET
+1218 GERIENTFTET

-1264 GDRDTRDQA
+1264 GDRDTREQA
-1273 LKDAKNGDTI
+1273 LKDARNGDVI

-1311 QTILGDGRVV
+1311 QTILGNGRVV
-1321 DLKYPDNWDTL
+1321 DLTYPDNWDTL
-1332 ILRPGQSVDVKG
+1332 ILKPGDKVDVKG
-1344 TLKDANGDHTNRASV
+1344 VLKDVKGDHTNRASV
-1359 SGIPLTPCVV
+1359 SGIPLTPCVI

-1379 DENVPE
+1379 NPTVPA

-1392 VKMCGTDRIVSN
+1392 VKMCGAERIVSN
-1404 TDDWNATI
+1404 TDDWNATV

-1421 ALGIILPLMGLL
+1421 AFGIVLPLMGLL
-1433 IAGGGITLTTLRKRQ
+1433 MAGGAATLTMLRKRR

>member
-39 FAAGGGGNQPGTGG
+39 FAAGGGGNQPGSG
-53 GGLDAAQFW
+53 GGLNAAQFW

-84 MQAGGV
+84 MQAAGV

-112 RKECET
+112 RAECER
-118 GFNQRHPNEK
+118 GFNQRHPNEA

-136 GVGAVAGSQA
+136 AVGAVAGSQA

-154 SGVVARQTWIDNW
+154 SGIVARSTWIDNW
-167 NKYVAPVKYN
+167 NKYVAPIQYK
-177 YAGTREYLTSNP
+177 YAGTVDYYTSTP

-211 IAIIVLDKYQPAPPV
+211 IAIIVLDKYQPKPPV
-226 VDYDLTITTNVNAPQ
+226 VDYDLTVTTNVNAPQ

-273 HYDGNKYVG
+273 HFDGNKYVG
-282 AKNVTKSVKI
+282 AKNVTKSVRI

-303 APSDFGWKAWPAG
+303 APADFGWASWPAG
-316 TYWFDVQV
+316 SYWFDVQV
-324 PKQGHMKAAVDTAD
+324 PKQGHMKNSVDTAD

-347 VDVPPAAPVKQ
+347 VDVPPAPPVKE

-364 ADAMRNTTT
+364 ADQMVNHT
-373 IESGTGRGGY
+373 IIRSSTGRGGY
-383 AMTFRDVITPNG
+383 AMRFTDTITPNG
-395 VAYTIENMK
+395 VTYSVSNMR
-404 VTDKTDNN
+404 VVDETDNN
-412 KDISNQFTMTWDQ
+412 KDISAQFTINWDQ
-425 AANTVTAV
+425 QANTVTAV
-433 RKDTTSMMPLEHTYV
+433 RKDTTSMLPLEHTYA
-448 FQLDVVVSKPD
+448 FHLDVTVAKPD
-459 INKVTD
+459 INKVQDKGT
-465 QANVLWNDTDQSTEQ
+465 VLWNDTSQDTEQ

-485 WNPNPDKSWIKQ
+485 WKPNPDKSWIKL
-497 NTDGSWAA
+497 NADGSWAA
-505 VIDPDETNAT
+505 VIDPEETNAT

-524 GDKVAS
+524 GERVAS
-530 VVNGVISANLID
+530 VVNGTISAHLID
-542 APTTFTLEDDWT
+542 APTKFELSDDWAQ
-554 KADYLFD
+554 ADYIFD
-561 ADTKGIKVYMM
+561 ADDAKDVRVYMA
-572 DAQSNT
+572 DAQSDR

-584 IVNKGTDVT
+584 IANTGTDVT
-593 NQFDITAAGTK
+593 SQFDITIEGTK
-604 ATVSMKADAL
+604 ARAVMKGEHLA
-614 KALKGLKNHRQYTL
+614 GLQGLEHHRQYSMVV
-628 LIPGVVNMAN
+628 PGKINFAN
-638 GKGAAQ
+638 GKGAEQ
-644 VRKDFGKQPGDELTF
+644 VRKDAKVEPGAEVDF
-659 CEAPAN
+659 CTVP
-665 GTGSGAKLTNSGAQT
+665 GTDAKLTNAGSQT
-680 VNGDKHPTN
+680 VNTQTEPTN
-689 EPWICGYVPPVK
+689 TPWICGYVPPVK

-745 VKNVVVTDQYDQYL
+745 VTNVVVTDQYDQYL

-773 GKIIP
+773 GKIVP
-778 KAQYTTKWDDTKHLF
+778 KSQYTTKWDDTKHLF
-793 QLAFDDAYVQA
+793 QLAFDDAYVKA
-804 NWGKGRNPRLL
+804 NWGKGQNPRILV
-815 IRFEGTVSK
+815 RFEGTVSK

-850 FNTPPEFNPVKEDT
+850 FNLPPEFTPVKEDT

-890 LKNLGRDVTAYDVKR
+890 LKNLGRDVTAYDIKR

-971 ADLKQYS
+971 ADLKAYS

-1040 INPVKDVTLKVGGDS
+1040 INPVKDVVLKVNGDS
-1055 VNGQEIPLGQKFLY
+1055 VNGKEIPLTQKFLY
-1069 RLDSSVIPPDRAY
+1069 RLDSSVIPANRAY
-1082 PDVTQWGVTD
+1082 PQVTQWGIVD
-1092 KLDTTH
+1092 KLDTQH
-1098 DQYLDAWQVCANRD
+1098 DKYLVEWQVCANRD

-1129 TGFDNAELLAAITGD
+1129 SGFDNTELLAAITGD

-1200 TAHEQ
+1200 TEHDQ

-1291 KTDKAG
+1291 KTDKNG
-1297 KGAIYRAKDLKLTD
+1297 KGAVYRAKDLKLTD

-1332 ILRPGQSVDVKG
+1332 ILKPGQSVDVKG

-1392 VKMCGTDRIVSN
+1392 VKMCGSDRIVSN

-1433 IAGGGITLTTLRKRQ
+1433 IAGGALSLTALRKRQ

>member
-39 FAAGGGGNQPGTGG
+39 LAAGGGGNQPGTGG

-84 MQAGGV
+84 MKAGGV

-112 RKECET
+112 RTECER
-118 GFNQRHPNEK
+118 GFNQRHPNEA

-136 GVGAVAGSQA
+136 AVGAVAGSQA

-154 SGVVARQTWIDNW
+154 SGIVARSTWIDNW
-167 NKYVAPVKYN
+167 NKYVAPVRYN
-177 YAGTREYLTSNP
+177 YAGTRPYYTSTP
-189 FWDNPSDSVNK
+189 FDDNPSDSVNK

-226 VDYDLTITTNVNAPQ
+226 VDYDLTVTTNVNAPQ

-303 APSDFGWKAWPAG
+303 APADFGWKAWPSG

-338 REASESFRI
+338 REASESFRV
-347 VDVPPAAPVKQ
+347 VDVPPAPPVKE

-364 ADAMRNTTT
+364 ADAMVNHTVIR
-373 IESGTGRGGY
+373 SGTGRGGY
-383 AMTFRDVITPNG
+383 AMRFTDTITPNG
-395 VAYTIENMK
+395 VNYSVSNMK
-404 VTDKTDNN
+404 VLDETDND
-412 KDISNQFTMTWDQ
+412 KDISDQFTINWDKN
-425 AANTVTAV
+425 ANTVTAV
-433 RKDTTSMMPLEHTYV
+433 RKDTTTMMPLDHTYA
-448 FQLDVVVSKPD
+448 FHLDVTVAKPD

-465 QANVLWNDTDQSTEQ
+465 KGTVLWNDTSQDTDQK
-480 REFPT
+480 EFPT

-497 NTDGSWAA
+497 DASGKWAA
-505 VIDPDETNAT
+505 VIDPEHTNNT
-515 GADQNRFLD
+515 GADQNVFLD

-593 NQFDITAAGTK
+593 VQFDITAAGTK

-659 CEAPAN
+659 CETPAN

-680 VNGDKHPTN
+680 VNGDKRPTN

-745 VKNVVVTDQYDQYL
+745 VKNVVVTDQYDEHL
-759 VPDKQTVEVTDLGN
+759 VPDKQTVEVTDMGN

-778 KAQYTTKWDDTKHLF
+778 KTQYETKWDDAKHLF
-793 QLAFDDAYVQA
+793 QLTFNDQYVKA
-804 NWGKGRNPRLL
+804 NWGAGQNPRLL

-890 LKNLGRDVTAYDVKR
+890 LKNLGRDVTAYDIKR

-921 QNVEVLNAKGEDVT
+921 TNVEVLNAKGEDVT
-935 AKFNVQFKDGVAYVF
+935 AKFNVQFRDGVAYAF

-956 QVPAT
+956 KIPAT
-961 GETVKGDPQP
+961 GEIVKGDPQP
-971 ADLKQYS
+971 TDLKAYS

-983 PLKDPS
+983 PLTDPS

-1012 GYVVKN
+1012 GYTVKN

-1092 KLDTTH
+1092 RLDTQH
-1098 DQYLDAWQVCANRD
+1098 DKYLDAWQIRANRD

-1123 GDVLAG
+1123 GETLAG
-1129 TGFDNAELLAAITGD
+1129 TGFDDTALLAAITGD
-1144 TATDAE
+1144 TAGDADQP
-1150 AASDDAANKDES
+1150 ADADDTASDDTT
-1162 GKDDAAQPTGEQLF
+1162 DATGTQLF
-1176 TVDYK
+1176 DVAYK
-1181 DGQLTANATDLFLK
+1181 DGVITANATDAFLK

-1200 TAHEQ
+1200 TEHEQ
-1205 AWSLFISTQRIAV
+1205 AWTLFISTQRIAT
-1218 SDRVENTFTET
+1218 SERVENTFTET

-1311 QTILGDGRVV
+1311 QTILGNGRVV

-1332 ILRPGQSVDVKG
+1332 ILKPGQSVDVKG

-1379 DENVPE
+1379 DANVPE

-1392 VKMCGTDRIVSN
+1392 VKMCGSDRIVSN

-1433 IAGGGITLTTLRKRQ
+1433 IAGGALSLTTLRKRQ